1 MITNKNIYSIRKHK
15 LGVASF
21 LLGTL
26 FVVGH
31 ANNAE
36 ASEVS
41 ATTQEHNVETEQTKT
56 EGELTTEVAQ
66 QAVSE
71 SAPIAENMQKTT
83 SVASENAKEVT
94 ASDSTQEVTKTEAKD
109 TATMKDSEIAQPVSE
124 VNKPVTQTAPVQAP
138 TTATEHKSPRQAQEL
153 TAPMDTKVIN
163 VENGTDV
170 TSKVKVETSS
180 ITGHQNNDK
189 TYRQSN
195 TVNPHKAERVTL
207 NYDWSFENGIKAGD
221 YFDFQLSDN
230 VDTNGISTVKKV
242 PNIVD
247 TQNNDTVI
255 AYGEVKDKNRI
266 RYRFT
271 DYVSDKENVVGKL
284 SLNLFINPAKVQ
296 NRGNINVS
304 STLGSIKTEE
314 TFNIE
319 YIDGVKNNEGV
330 TLNGRLDDL
339 SKADQSFTHYTT
351 FKPSQNELTNVS
363 LKGTVTTGAIENG
376 IAGEVKIYEFIGS
389 GELPE
394 SVYANVNDTSH
405 FNDITSNLSNSIK
418 STSTGYEIT
427 FDMKNKK
434 PYVIVYK
441 GHYNKDASDFDFT
454 TNAIG
459 HQNLNRSPYNH
470 YWSYNHYFNLTWKNG
485 VAFYSNNASGE
496 GNDKPV
502 PPTYGFSELVD
513 TTQNTAPATMTFQT
527 TGVLEEIEDSVVLNT
542 LSQSGEDRGENTS
555 PIIETT
561 EDSQPVEFEEETNHG
576 IQDVTLHADAVDF
589 EEETNH
595 GEQDTVH
602 HSDVVEYDEDTTTG
616 MLTGAISDHT
626 TEEDTMEYT
635 TDGLLIEF
643 DDEMNPNVS
652 GQYDDIT
659 TDTIE
664 ESSHIDT
671 FTELE
676 SEFGQHDGIVTFE
689 EDTIV
694 EKPKTEKGNRVPL
707 VIDLSTPKH
716 NHQFNIQPT
725 DPNIDTSAT
734 YRIGDFVWR
743 DEDHNGVQNDG
754 EHGLEGVLVTL
765 KTADGVVLNTTTS
778 DANGHYQF
786 TNVQKGKY
794 IVEFT
799 TPEGYEATSKHTTA
813 NTEKDSDGLIANID
827 VTQDDMSIDA
837 GFFPLENW
845 NPQPKD
851 ETYTIGDFVWRD
863 EDHNGVQNDGEHG
876 LEGVLVTLK
885 TADGVV
891 LNTTTSDANG
901 HYQFTNVQKGKYI
914 VEFTTPE
921 GYEATSKHTTAN
933 TEKDSDGLIAN
944 IDVTQD
950 DMSIDAGFFPLENWN
965 PQPKDETYTIGDFVW
980 RDEDHNGVQNDGEH
994 GLEGVLVTLKTADG
1008 VVLNTTTSDAN
1019 GHYQFTNVQKGKYI
1033 VEFTT
1038 PEGYE
1043 ATSKHT
1049 TANTEK
1055 DSDGLIANIDVTQDD
1070 MSIDAGFFPLE
1081 NWNPQPKDETYTIG
1095 DFVWRDEGHNGVQND
1110 GEHGLEGVLV
1120 TLKTAD
1126 GVVLNTTTSD
1136 ANGHYQF
1143 TNVQKGKYIVE
1154 FTTPEGYEP
1163 TSKHTTANTEKDS
1176 DGLIAN
1182 IDVTQDD
1189 MSIDAGFFPLEN
1201 WNPQPEPKN
1210 PDDKEKPA
1218 PEQPD
1223 VPQPE
1228 PKNPDDKEKPAPEQ
1242 PDVPQPEPKNP
1253 DDREK
1258 PAPEQPDVP
1267 QPEPKNPD
1275 DKEKPAPEQPDA
1287 PQPKPMLPGEKVK
1300 PKPTHPGEAMQ
1311 TTPQDKSTS
1320 QTDEALPQTGES
1332 SSQSSALIF
1341 GGLLSLLGLGL
1352 LRRSSKQNR
1361 SSMK

>member
-41 ATTQEHNVETEQTKT
+41 TTTQEQNAEKEQAKT
-56 EGELTTEVAQ
+56 EGELTTEAAQ
-66 QAVSE
+66 QTAVE
-71 SAPIAENMQKTT
+71 SIPASENMQERTL
-83 SVASENAKEVT
+83 VASENGKEVT
-94 ASDSTQEVTKTEAKD
+94 TTESTQEVTKTETKD
-109 TATMKDSEIAQPVSE
+109 TVTMKATEIVQPVSQID
-124 VNKPVTQTAPVQAP
+124 KSVTQTAAPVAEP
-138 TTATEHKSPRQAQEL
+138 STANKQTSPRQVQEL

-170 TSKVKVETSS
+170 TSKVKVEKSS
-180 ITGHQNNDK
+180 ITGHQNKDK
-189 TYRQSN
+189 TYHQSN

-207 NYDWSFENGIKAGD
+207 NYEWTFDKDIKNDD
-221 YFDFQLSDN
+221 YFEFQLSDN

-255 AYGEVKDKNRI
+255 AFGEINEQNRV

-271 DYVSDKENVVGKL
+271 DYVSKKDNVKGNL
-284 SLNLFINPAKVQ
+284 SLNLFIDPSKVL
-296 NRGNINVS
+296 NNGNTTVS
-304 STLGSIKTEE
+304 SILNGTKTES

-319 YIDGVKNNEGV
+319 YIDGIHNAAGV
-330 TLNGRLDDL
+330 TLNGRLDEL
-339 SKADQSFTHYTT
+339 SKANQTFTHFAT
-351 FKPSQNELTNVS
+351 FKPKHNKLSSVTIKGKVKNGVLQNSN
-363 LKGTVTTGAIENG
+363 N
-376 IAGEVKIYEFIGS
+376 GEVKVYEFIGN
-389 GELPE
+389 GELPQ
-394 SVYANVNDTSH
+394 SVYANVNDTNQ
-405 FNDITSNLSNSIK
+405 FKDITTSMNSKKSNG
-418 STSTGYEIT
+418 TGYEIT
-427 FDMKNKK
+427 FDMMNDK
-434 PYVIVYK
+434 PYVILYK
-441 GHYNKDASDFDFT
+441 GYFDSNSKDFDFT
-454 TNAIG
+454 TNATG
-459 HQNLNRSPYNH
+459 YQNLNQSSYY
-470 YWSYNHYFNLTWKNG
+470 YWPYNHYFNLTWDNG

-542 LSQSGEDRGENTS
+542 LSQSGEDRSENTS

-1043 ATSKHT
+1043 
-1049 TANTEK
+1049 
-1055 DSDGLIANIDVTQDD
+1055 
-1070 MSIDAGFFPLE
+1070 
-1081 NWNPQPKDETYTIG
+1081 
-1095 DFVWRDEGHNGVQND
+1095 
-1110 GEHGLEGVLV
+1110 
-1120 TLKTAD
+1120 
-1126 GVVLNTTTSD
+1126 
-1136 ANGHYQF
+1136 
-1143 TNVQKGKYIVE
+1143 
-1154 FTTPEGYEP
+1154 P

-1228 PKNPDDKEKPAPEQ
+1228 PKNPDDREKPAPEQ

-1275 DKEKPAPEQPDA
+1275 DKEKPAPEQPDV

-1320 QTDEALPQTGES
+1320 QTDEVLPKTGES

>member
-36 ASEVS
+36 ASEVG

-124 VNKPVTQTAPVQAP
+124 VNKPVTQTAAPVAEP
-138 TTATEHKSPRQAQEL
+138 STANKQTSPRQVQEL

-170 TSKVKVETSS
+170 TSKVKVEKSS
-180 ITGHQNNDK
+180 ITGHQNKDK
-189 TYRQSN
+189 TYHQSN

-230 VDTNGISTVKKV
+230 VDTNGISTIKKV
-242 PNIVD
+242 PHIMD
-247 TQNNDTVI
+247 SQNSEQII
-255 AYGEVKDKNRI
+255 AYGEINENNRV
-266 RYRFT
+266 RYRFM
-271 DYVSDKENVVGKL
+271 DYVNQKENLKGKL
-284 SLNLFINPAKVQ
+284 SLNLFIKPDKVQ
-296 NRGNINVS
+296 DEGKITVTS
-304 STLGSIKTEE
+304 QLGKEMTSQEFDIK
-314 TFNIE
+314 
-319 YIDGVKNNEGV
+319 YIDGVKSPSGI
-330 TLNGRLDDL
+330 TLNGRLDEL
-339 SKADQSFTHYTT
+339 SKADQSFTHYAI
-351 FKPSQNELTNVS
+351 FKPKHNNLTNVT
-363 LKGTVTTGAIENG
+363 LRGTVSNNAQQNEKNG
-376 IAGEVKIYEFIGS
+376 QVNVYEYIGQ
-389 GELPE
+389 GELPQ
-394 SVYANVNDTSH
+394 SAYANVKDTNQ
-405 FNDITSNLSNSIK
+405 FRDITNSLRP
-418 STSTGYEIT
+418 TTVNSTGYQIT
-427 FDMKNKK
+427 FDHINKK

-441 GHYNKDASDFDFT
+441 GHYKNEAKDLEFT
-454 TNAIG
+454 TNATDY
-459 HQNLNRSPYNH
+459 HSSNLY
-470 YWSYNHYFNLTWKNG
+470 SYNYWPYYGSFNLTWKNG

-845 NPQPKD
+845 NPQP
-851 ETYTIGDFVWRD
+851 
-863 EDHNGVQNDGEHG
+863 
-876 LEGVLVTLK
+876 
-885 TADGVV
+885 
-891 LNTTTSDANG
+891 
-901 HYQFTNVQKGKYI
+901 
-914 VEFTTPE
+914 
-921 GYEATSKHTTAN
+921 
-933 TEKDSDGLIAN
+933 
-944 IDVTQD
+944 
-950 DMSIDAGFFPLENWN
+950 
-965 PQPKDETYTIGDFVW
+965 
-980 RDEDHNGVQNDGEH
+980 
-994 GLEGVLVTLKTADG
+994 
-1008 VVLNTTTSDAN
+1008 
-1019 GHYQFTNVQKGKYI
+1019 
-1033 VEFTT
+1033 
-1038 PEGYE
+1038 
-1043 ATSKHT
+1043 
-1049 TANTEK
+1049 
-1055 DSDGLIANIDVTQDD
+1055 
-1070 MSIDAGFFPLE
+1070 
-1081 NWNPQPKDETYTIG
+1081 
-1095 DFVWRDEGHNGVQND
+1095 
-1110 GEHGLEGVLV
+1110 
-1120 TLKTAD
+1120 
-1126 GVVLNTTTSD
+1126 
-1136 ANGHYQF
+1136 
-1143 TNVQKGKYIVE
+1143 
-1154 FTTPEGYEP
+1154 
-1163 TSKHTTANTEKDS
+1163 
-1176 DGLIAN
+1176 
-1182 IDVTQDD
+1182 
-1189 MSIDAGFFPLEN
+1189 
-1201 WNPQPEPKN
+1201 
-1210 PDDKEKPA
+1210 
-1218 PEQPD
+1218 
-1223 VPQPE
+1223 E

-1275 DKEKPAPEQPDA
+1275 DREKPAPEQPDVPQPESKNPDDKEKPAPEQPDV

-1320 QTDEALPQTGES
+1320 QTDEVLPKTGES

-1341 GGLLSLLGLGL
+1341 GGLLSLLGLDL

-1361 SSMK
+1361 

>member
-41 ATTQEHNVETEQTKT
+41 TTTQEQNAEKEQTKT
-56 EGELTTEVAQ
+56 EGELTTEAAQ
-66 QAVSE
+66 QTAVE
-71 SAPIAENMQKTT
+71 SIPASENMQERTL
-83 SVASENAKEVT
+83 VASENGKEVT
-94 ASDSTQEVTKTEAKD
+94 TTESTQEVTKTETKD
-109 TATMKDSEIAQPVSE
+109 IVTMKDSEIAQPVSE

-180 ITGHQNNDK
+180 ITSHQNNDK

-230 VDTNGISTVKKV
+230 VDTNGISTIKKV
-242 PNIVD
+242 PHIMD
-247 TQNNDTVI
+247 SQNSEQII
-255 AYGEVKDKNRI
+255 AYGEINENNRV
-266 RYRFT
+266 RYRFM
-271 DYVSDKENVVGKL
+271 DYVNQKENLKGKL
-284 SLNLFINPAKVQ
+284 SLNLFIKPDKVQ
-296 NRGNINVS
+296 DEGKITVTS
-304 STLGSIKTEE
+304 QLGKEMTSQEFDIK
-314 TFNIE
+314 
-319 YIDGVKNNEGV
+319 YIDGVKSPSGI
-330 TLNGRLDDL
+330 TLNGRLDEL
-339 SKADQSFTHYTT
+339 SKADQSFTHYSI
-351 FKPSQNELTNVS
+351 FKPKHNNLTNVT
-363 LKGTVTTGAIENG
+363 LRGTVSNNAQQNEKNG
-376 IAGEVKIYEFIGS
+376 QVNVYEYIGQ
-389 GELPE
+389 GELPQ
-394 SVYANVNDTSH
+394 SAYANVNDTKQ
-405 FNDITSNLSNSIK
+405 FNDITKSMKSIK
-418 STSTGYEIT
+418 NNSNGYEIT
-427 FDMKNKK
+427 FDMNKDNH
-434 PYVIVYK
+434 PYIIVYQ
-441 GHYNKDASDFDFT
+441 GHFNNNAKDFDFS
-454 TNAIG
+454 TNATG
-459 HQNLNRSPYNH
+459 YQNLNQSEYSYYWPYN
-470 YWSYNHYFNLTWKNG
+470 YSFNLTWDNG

-502 PPTYGFSELVD
+502 PPTYGYSPTVNTIQD
-513 TTQNTAPATMTFQT
+513 THADYPVMTFQQPGT
-527 TGVLEEIEDSVVLNT
+527 LEETEDSMPITT
-542 LSQSGEDRGENTS
+542 LTESGEDRGENTS

-626 TEEDTMEYT
+626 TEEGTMEYT

-734 YRIGDFVWR
+734 YRIGNFVWR

-845 NPQPKD
+845 NPQPEPKNPD
-851 ETYTIGDFVWRD
+851 DRE
-863 EDHNGVQNDGEHG
+863 
-876 LEGVLVTLK
+876 K
-885 TADGVV
+885 PA
-891 LNTTTSDANG
+891 
-901 HYQFTNVQKGKYI
+901 
-914 VEFTTPE
+914 PE
-921 GYEATSKHTTAN
+921 QP
-933 TEKDSDGLIAN
+933 
-944 IDVTQD
+944 DV
-950 DMSIDAGFFPLENWN
+950 
-965 PQPKDETYTIGDFVW
+965 
-980 RDEDHNGVQNDGEH
+980 
-994 GLEGVLVTLKTADG
+994 
-1008 VVLNTTTSDAN
+1008 
-1019 GHYQFTNVQKGKYI
+1019 
-1033 VEFTT
+1033 
-1038 PEGYE
+1038 
-1043 ATSKHT
+1043 
-1049 TANTEK
+1049 
-1055 DSDGLIANIDVTQDD
+1055 
-1070 MSIDAGFFPLE
+1070 
-1081 NWNPQPKDETYTIG
+1081 
-1095 DFVWRDEGHNGVQND
+1095 
-1110 GEHGLEGVLV
+1110 
-1120 TLKTAD
+1120 
-1126 GVVLNTTTSD
+1126 
-1136 ANGHYQF
+1136 
-1143 TNVQKGKYIVE
+1143 
-1154 FTTPEGYEP
+1154 
-1163 TSKHTTANTEKDS
+1163 
-1176 DGLIAN
+1176 
-1182 IDVTQDD
+1182 
-1189 MSIDAGFFPLEN
+1189 
-1201 WNPQPEPKN
+1201 PQPEPKN
-1210 PDDKEKPA
+1210 PDDREKPAPEQPDVPQPEPKNPDDREKPA

-1228 PKNPDDKEKPAPEQ
+1228 PKNPDDK
-1242 PDVPQPEPKNP
+1242 
-1253 DDREK
+1253 EK

-1320 QTDEALPQTGES
+1320 QTDEALPKTGES

>member
-41 ATTQEHNVETEQTKT
+41 TTTQEQNAEKEQAKT
-56 EGELTTEVAQ
+56 EGELTTEAAQ
-66 QAVSE
+66 QTAVE
-71 SAPIAENMQKTT
+71 SIPASENMQKTT
-83 SVASENAKEVT
+83 SVASENAKAIT
-94 ASDSTQEVTKTEAKD
+94 APDSTQEVTKTEAKD
-109 TATMKDSEIAQPVSE
+109 TATMKATEIVQPVSQID
-124 VNKPVTQTAPVQAP
+124 KSVTQTAAPVAEP
-138 TTATEHKSPRQAQEL
+138 STANKQTSPRQVQEL

-170 TSKVKVETSS
+170 TSKVKVEKSS
-180 ITGHQNNDK
+180 ITGHQNNDR
-189 TYRQSN
+189 TYRQPD

-207 NYDWSFENGIKAGD
+207 NYDWSFDKDIKNDD
-221 YFDFQLSDN
+221 YFEFQLSDN

-255 AYGEVKDKNRI
+255 AFGEINEQNRV

-271 DYVSDKENVVGKL
+271 DYVNQKENLKGKL
-284 SLNLFINPAKVQ
+284 ALNLFIKPDKVQ
-296 NRGNINVS
+296 TAGNITVS
-304 STLGSIKTEE
+304 SKLGNQVTSQN
-314 TFNIE
+314 FNIQ
-319 YIDGVKNNEGV
+319 YIDGVKNRAGV
-330 TLNGRLDDL
+330 TLNGRIDTL
-339 SKADQSFTHYTT
+339 SKTDQTFTHFAT
-351 FKPSQNELTNVS
+351 FKPNNNALTSVTITGKVKNGALQNEKNGQVNV
-363 LKGTVTTGAIENG
+363 
-376 IAGEVKIYEFIGS
+376 YEYIGQ
-389 GELPE
+389 GELPQ
-394 SVYANVNDTSH
+394 SAYANVNDTKQ
-405 FNDITSNLSNSIK
+405 FNDITKSMKSIK
-418 STSTGYEIT
+418 NNSNGYEIT
-427 FDMKNKK
+427 FDMNKDNH
-434 PYVIVYK
+434 PYIIVYQ
-441 GHYNKDASDFDFT
+441 GHFNNNAKDFDFS
-454 TNAIG
+454 TNATG
-459 HQNLNRSPYNH
+459 YQNLNQSEYSYYWPYN
-470 YWSYNHYFNLTWKNG
+470 YSFNLTWDNG

-502 PPTYGFSELVD
+502 PPTYGYSPTVNTIQD
-513 TTQNTAPATMTFQT
+513 THADYPVMTFQQPGT
-527 TGVLEEIEDSVVLNT
+527 LEETEDSMPITT
-542 LSQSGEDRGENTS
+542 LTESGEDRGENTS

-845 NPQPKD
+845 NPQPEPKNPD
-851 ETYTIGDFVWRD
+851 DRE
-863 EDHNGVQNDGEHG
+863 
-876 LEGVLVTLK
+876 K
-885 TADGVV
+885 PA
-891 LNTTTSDANG
+891 
-901 HYQFTNVQKGKYI
+901 
-914 VEFTTPE
+914 PE
-921 GYEATSKHTTAN
+921 QP
-933 TEKDSDGLIAN
+933 
-944 IDVTQD
+944 DV
-950 DMSIDAGFFPLENWN
+950 
-965 PQPKDETYTIGDFVW
+965 
-980 RDEDHNGVQNDGEH
+980 
-994 GLEGVLVTLKTADG
+994 
-1008 VVLNTTTSDAN
+1008 
-1019 GHYQFTNVQKGKYI
+1019 
-1033 VEFTT
+1033 
-1038 PEGYE
+1038 
-1043 ATSKHT
+1043 
-1049 TANTEK
+1049 
-1055 DSDGLIANIDVTQDD
+1055 
-1070 MSIDAGFFPLE
+1070 
-1081 NWNPQPKDETYTIG
+1081 
-1095 DFVWRDEGHNGVQND
+1095 
-1110 GEHGLEGVLV
+1110 
-1120 TLKTAD
+1120 
-1126 GVVLNTTTSD
+1126 
-1136 ANGHYQF
+1136 
-1143 TNVQKGKYIVE
+1143 
-1154 FTTPEGYEP
+1154 
-1163 TSKHTTANTEKDS
+1163 
-1176 DGLIAN
+1176 
-1182 IDVTQDD
+1182 
-1189 MSIDAGFFPLEN
+1189 
-1201 WNPQPEPKN
+1201 PQPEPKN

-1275 DKEKPAPEQPDA
+1275 DKEKPAPEQPDV

-1320 QTDEALPQTGES
+1320 QTDEVLPKTGES

>member
-41 ATTQEHNVETEQTKT
+41 TTTQEQNAEKEQTKT
-56 EGELTTEVAQ
+56 EGELTTEAAQ
-66 QAVSE
+66 QTAVE
-71 SAPIAENMQKTT
+71 SIPASENMQERTL
-83 SVASENAKEVT
+83 VASENGKEVT
-94 ASDSTQEVTKTEAKD
+94 TTESTQEVTKTETKD
-109 TATMKDSEIAQPVSE
+109 IVTMKDSEIAQPVSHLD
-124 VNKPVTQTAPVQAP
+124 KPVTQTAPVQTP
-138 TTATEHKSPRQAQEL
+138 TTANKQTSPRQAQED
-153 TAPMDTKVIN
+153 TAPMGMKEVN

-170 TSKVKVETSS
+170 TSKVKVENSS
-180 ITGHQNNDK
+180 ITGHQNNDR
-189 TYRQSN
+189 TYRQPD

-207 NYDWSFENGIKAGD
+207 NYDWSFDKDIKNDD
-221 YFDFQLSDN
+221 YFEFQLSDN

-255 AYGEVKDKNRI
+255 AFGEINEQNRV

-271 DYVSDKENVVGKL
+271 DYVNQKENLKGKL
-284 SLNLFINPAKVQ
+284 ALNLFIKPDKVQ
-296 NRGNINVS
+296 TAGNITVS
-304 STLGSIKTEE
+304 SKLGNQVTSQN
-314 TFNIE
+314 FNIQ
-319 YIDGVKNNEGV
+319 YIDGVKNRAGV
-330 TLNGRLDDL
+330 TLNGRIDTL
-339 SKADQSFTHYTT
+339 SKTDQTFTHFAT
-351 FKPSQNELTNVS
+351 FKPNNNALTSVTITGKVKNGALQNG
-363 LKGTVTTGAIENG
+363 K
-376 IAGEVKIYEFIGS
+376 AGEVKVYEFIGS
-389 GELPE
+389 GELPQ
-394 SVYANVNDTSH
+394 SVYANVNDTKQ
-405 FNDITSNLSNSIK
+405 FNDITNSMKSIK
-418 STSTGYEIT
+418 NYSNGYEIT
-427 FDMKNKK
+427 FDMNKDNH
-434 PYVIVYK
+434 PYIIVYQ
-441 GHYNKDASDFDFT
+441 GHFNNNAKDFDFS
-454 TNAIG
+454 TNATG
-459 HQNLNRSPYNH
+459 YQNLNQSEYSYYWPYN
-470 YWSYNHYFNLTWKNG
+470 YSFNLTWDNG

-502 PPTYGFSELVD
+502 PPTYGYSPTVNTIQD
-513 TTQNTAPATMTFQT
+513 THADYPVMTFQQPGT
-527 TGVLEEIEDSVVLNT
+527 LEETEDSMPITT
-542 LSQSGEDRGENTS
+542 LTESGEDRSENTS

-921 GYEATSKHTTAN
+921 GYE
-933 TEKDSDGLIAN
+933 
-944 IDVTQD
+944 
-950 DMSIDAGFFPLENWN
+950 
-965 PQPKDETYTIGDFVW
+965 
-980 RDEDHNGVQNDGEH
+980 
-994 GLEGVLVTLKTADG
+994 
-1008 VVLNTTTSDAN
+1008 
-1019 GHYQFTNVQKGKYI
+1019 
-1033 VEFTT
+1033 
-1038 PEGYE
+1038 
-1043 ATSKHT
+1043 
-1049 TANTEK
+1049 
-1055 DSDGLIANIDVTQDD
+1055 
-1070 MSIDAGFFPLE
+1070 
-1081 NWNPQPKDETYTIG
+1081 
-1095 DFVWRDEGHNGVQND
+1095 
-1110 GEHGLEGVLV
+1110 
-1120 TLKTAD
+1120 
-1126 GVVLNTTTSD
+1126 
-1136 ANGHYQF
+1136 
-1143 TNVQKGKYIVE
+1143 
-1154 FTTPEGYEP
+1154 P

-1218 PEQPD
+1218 PDQPD

-1228 PKNPDDKEKPAPEQ
+1228 PKNPDDREKPAPEQ

-1275 DKEKPAPEQPDA
+1275 DKEKPAPEQPDV

-1320 QTDEALPQTGES
+1320 QTDEVLPKTGES

>member
-41 ATTQEHNVETEQTKT
+41 TTTQEQNAEKEQAKT
-56 EGELTTEVAQ
+56 EGELTTEAAQ
-66 QAVSE
+66 QTAVE
-71 SAPIAENMQKTT
+71 SIPASENMQERTL
-83 SVASENAKEVT
+83 VASENGKEVT
-94 ASDSTQEVTKTEAKD
+94 TTESTQEVTKTETKD
-109 TATMKDSEIAQPVSE
+109 TVTMKATEIVQPVSQID
-124 VNKPVTQTAPVQAP
+124 KSVTQTAAPVAEP
-138 TTATEHKSPRQAQEL
+138 STANKQTSPRQVQEL

-170 TSKVKVETSS
+170 TSKVKVEKSS
-180 ITGHQNNDK
+180 ITGHQNKDK
-189 TYRQSN
+189 TYHQSN

-207 NYDWSFENGIKAGD
+207 NYDWSFENGIRAGD

-230 VDTNGISTVKKV
+230 VDTNGISTTKKV
-242 PNIVD
+242 PNILDVQD
-247 TQNNDTVI
+247 SDKVI

-389 GELPE
+389 GKLPE

-734 YRIGDFVWR
+734 YRIGNFVWR

-845 NPQPKD
+845 NAQPKD

-965 PQPKDETYTIGDFVW
+965 PQP
-980 RDEDHNGVQNDGEH
+980 
-994 GLEGVLVTLKTADG
+994 
-1008 VVLNTTTSDAN
+1008 
-1019 GHYQFTNVQKGKYI
+1019 
-1033 VEFTT
+1033 
-1038 PEGYE
+1038 
-1043 ATSKHT
+1043 
-1049 TANTEK
+1049 
-1055 DSDGLIANIDVTQDD
+1055 
-1070 MSIDAGFFPLE
+1070 
-1081 NWNPQPKDETYTIG
+1081 
-1095 DFVWRDEGHNGVQND
+1095 
-1110 GEHGLEGVLV
+1110 
-1120 TLKTAD
+1120 
-1126 GVVLNTTTSD
+1126 
-1136 ANGHYQF
+1136 
-1143 TNVQKGKYIVE
+1143 
-1154 FTTPEGYEP
+1154 
-1163 TSKHTTANTEKDS
+1163 
-1176 DGLIAN
+1176 
-1182 IDVTQDD
+1182 
-1189 MSIDAGFFPLEN
+1189 
-1201 WNPQPEPKN
+1201 EPKN

-1275 DKEKPAPEQPDA
+1275 DREKPAPEQPDVPQPEPKNPDDKEKPAPEQPDA
-1287 PQPKPMLPGEKVK
+1287 PQPEPMLPGEKVK

-1311 TTPQDKSTS
+1311 TTPQDKSTP
-1320 QTDEALPQTGES
+1320 QTDEALPKTGES

>member
-41 ATTQEHNVETEQTKT
+41 TTTQKQNVEKEQAKT

-71 SAPIAENMQKTT
+71 SAPIVENMQETT

-124 VNKPVTQTAPVQAP
+124 VNKPVTQTAPVQTP
-138 TTATEHKSPRQAQEL
+138 TTATEHKSPRQVQEV
-153 TAPMDTKVIN
+153 TSPVDTKVIN

-170 TSKVKVETSS
+170 TSKVKVENSS

-189 TYRQSN
+189 TYHQSN

-207 NYDWSFENGIKAGD
+207 NYEWTFDKDIKNDD
-221 YFDFQLSDN
+221 YFEFQLSDN

-255 AYGEVKDKNRI
+255 AFGEINEQNRV

-271 DYVSDKENVVGKL
+271 DYVSKKDNVKGKL
-284 SLNLFINPAKVQ
+284 ALNLFIKPDKVQ
-296 NRGNINVS
+296 TAGNITVS
-304 STLGSIKTEE
+304 SKLGNQVTSQN
-314 TFNIE
+314 FNIQ
-319 YIDGVKNNEGV
+319 YIDGVKNRAGV
-330 TLNGRLDDL
+330 TLNGRIDTL
-339 SKADQSFTHYTT
+339 SKTDQTFTHFAT
-351 FKPSQNELTNVS
+351 FKPNNNALTSVTITGKVKNGALQNG
-363 LKGTVTTGAIENG
+363 K
-376 IAGEVKIYEFIGS
+376 AGEVKVYEFIGS
-389 GELPE
+389 GELPQ
-394 SVYANVNDTSH
+394 SVYANVNDTKQ
-405 FNDITSNLSNSIK
+405 FNDITNSMKSIK
-418 STSTGYEIT
+418 NNSNGYEIT
-427 FDMKNKK
+427 FDMKNQK

-459 HQNLNRSPYNH
+459 HQNLNSSPYNY

-485 VAFYSNNASGE
+485 VAFYSNKANGE

-502 PPTYGFSELVD
+502 PPTYGYSPTVNTIQD
-513 TTQNTAPATMTFQT
+513 THADYPVMTFQQPGT
-527 TGVLEEIEDSVVLNT
+527 LEETEDSMPITT
-542 LSQSGEDRGENTS
+542 LTESGEDRGENTS

-845 NPQPKD
+845 NAQPKD

-1081 NWNPQPKDETYTIG
+1081 NWNPQP
-1095 DFVWRDEGHNGVQND
+1095 
-1110 GEHGLEGVLV
+1110 
-1120 TLKTAD
+1120 
-1126 GVVLNTTTSD
+1126 
-1136 ANGHYQF
+1136 
-1143 TNVQKGKYIVE
+1143 
-1154 FTTPEGYEP
+1154 
-1163 TSKHTTANTEKDS
+1163 
-1176 DGLIAN
+1176 
-1182 IDVTQDD
+1182 
-1189 MSIDAGFFPLEN
+1189 
-1201 WNPQPEPKN
+1201 EPKN
-1210 PDDKEKPA
+1210 PDDR
-1218 PEQPD
+1218 
-1223 VPQPE
+1223 
-1228 PKNPDDKEKPAPEQ
+1228 EKPAPEQ

-1275 DKEKPAPEQPDA
+1275 DKEKPAPEQPDVPQPEPKNPDDKEKPA
-1287 PQPKPMLPGEKVK
+1287 PEQPDVPQPKPMLPGEKVK

>member
-41 ATTQEHNVETEQTKT
+41 TTTQEQNVEKEQSKT

-66 QAVSE
+66 QTVSE
-71 SAPIAENMQKTT
+71 SAPIAETMQETT
-83 SVASENAKEVT
+83 SVASENAKAVT
-94 ASDSTQEVTKTEAKD
+94 TIESTQEVTKTEAKD
-109 TATMKDSEIAQPVSE
+109 IVTMKDSNIAQPVSH
-124 VNKPVTQTAPVQAP
+124 VDKPVTQTAAPVAEPSTANKQTSLPQALEV
-138 TTATEHKSPRQAQEL
+138 TE
-153 TAPMDTKVIN
+153 PMGMKEVN

-170 TSKVKVETSS
+170 TSKVEVKESS
-180 ITGHQNNDK
+180 IKANQNKNSGTHRK
-189 TYRQSN
+189 SN

-207 NYDWSFENGIKAGD
+207 NYDWSFENSIKEGD

-230 VDTNGISTVKKV
+230 VDTNGISTTKKV
-242 PNIVD
+242 PNILD
-247 TQNNDTVI
+247 AQDNDKVI
-255 AYGEVKDKNRI
+255 AYGEIKDKNRI

-427 FDMKNKK
+427 FDMKNQK

-459 HQNLNRSPYNH
+459 HQNLNSSPYNY

-485 VAFYSNNASGE
+485 VAFYSNKANGE

-502 PPTYGFSELVD
+502 SPTYGYSPTVNTIQD
-513 TTQNTAPATMTFQT
+513 TYADYPVMTFQQP
-527 TGVLEEIEDSVVLNT
+527 GALEETEDSMPITT
-542 LSQSGEDRGENTS
+542 LTESGEDRGENTS
-555 PIIETT
+555 PIIETI
-561 EDSQPVEFEEETNHG
+561 EDSQSVEFEEETNHG

-676 SEFGQHDGIVTFE
+676 SEFGQHEGIVTFE

-845 NPQPKD
+845 NPQP
-851 ETYTIGDFVWRD
+851 
-863 EDHNGVQNDGEHG
+863 
-876 LEGVLVTLK
+876 
-885 TADGVV
+885 
-891 LNTTTSDANG
+891 
-901 HYQFTNVQKGKYI
+901 
-914 VEFTTPE
+914 
-921 GYEATSKHTTAN
+921 
-933 TEKDSDGLIAN
+933 
-944 IDVTQD
+944 
-950 DMSIDAGFFPLENWN
+950 
-965 PQPKDETYTIGDFVW
+965 
-980 RDEDHNGVQNDGEH
+980 
-994 GLEGVLVTLKTADG
+994 
-1008 VVLNTTTSDAN
+1008 
-1019 GHYQFTNVQKGKYI
+1019 
-1033 VEFTT
+1033 
-1038 PEGYE
+1038 
-1043 ATSKHT
+1043 
-1049 TANTEK
+1049 
-1055 DSDGLIANIDVTQDD
+1055 
-1070 MSIDAGFFPLE
+1070 
-1081 NWNPQPKDETYTIG
+1081 
-1095 DFVWRDEGHNGVQND
+1095 
-1110 GEHGLEGVLV
+1110 
-1120 TLKTAD
+1120 
-1126 GVVLNTTTSD
+1126 
-1136 ANGHYQF
+1136 
-1143 TNVQKGKYIVE
+1143 
-1154 FTTPEGYEP
+1154 
-1163 TSKHTTANTEKDS
+1163 
-1176 DGLIAN
+1176 
-1182 IDVTQDD
+1182 
-1189 MSIDAGFFPLEN
+1189 
-1201 WNPQPEPKN
+1201 
-1210 PDDKEKPA
+1210 
-1218 PEQPD
+1218 
-1223 VPQPE
+1223 E

-1267 QPEPKNPD
+1267 QP
-1275 DKEKPAPEQPDA
+1275 
-1287 PQPKPMLPGEKVK
+1287 KPMLPGEKVK

-1320 QTDEALPQTGES
+1320 QTDEALPKTGES

>member
-41 ATTQEHNVETEQTKT
+41 TTTQEQNAEKEQTKT
-56 EGELTTEVAQ
+56 EGELTTEAAQ
-66 QAVSE
+66 QTAVE
-71 SAPIAENMQKTT
+71 SIPASENMQERTL
-83 SVASENAKEVT
+83 VASENGKEVT
-94 ASDSTQEVTKTEAKD
+94 TTESTQEVTKTETKD
-109 TATMKDSEIAQPVSE
+109 TVTMKATEIVQPVSQID
-124 VNKPVTQTAPVQAP
+124 KSVTQTAAPVAEP
-138 TTATEHKSPRQAQEL
+138 STANKQTSPRQVQEL

-170 TSKVKVETSS
+170 TSKVKVEKSS
-180 ITGHQNNDK
+180 ITGHQNKDK
-189 TYRQSN
+189 TYHQSN

-230 VDTNGISTVKKV
+230 VDTNGISTIKKV
-242 PNIVD
+242 PHIMD
-247 TQNNDTVI
+247 SQNSEQII
-255 AYGEVKDKNRI
+255 AYGEINENNRV
-266 RYRFT
+266 RYRFM
-271 DYVSDKENVVGKL
+271 DYVNQKENLKGKL
-284 SLNLFINPAKVQ
+284 SLNLFIKPDKVQ
-296 NRGNINVS
+296 DEGKITVTS
-304 STLGSIKTEE
+304 QLGKEMTSQEFDIK
-314 TFNIE
+314 
-319 YIDGVKNNEGV
+319 YIDGVKSPSGI
-330 TLNGRLDDL
+330 TLNGRLDEL
-339 SKADQSFTHYTT
+339 SKADQSFTHYAT
-351 FKPSQNELTNVS
+351 FNPNNNKLTSVS
-363 LKGTVTTGAIENG
+363 IVGTVING
-376 IAGEVKIYEFIGS
+376 SRQNGNPGEVKVYEFIGS
-389 GELPE
+389 GNLPQ
-394 SVYANVNDTSH
+394 SVYANINDTQQ
-405 FNDITSNLSNSIK
+405 FNDITSKVSISNNKIV
-418 STSTGYEIT
+418 GYQIN
-427 FDMKNKK
+427 FDMEGKHS
-434 PYVIVYK
+434 YVIVYK
-441 GHYNKDASDFDFT
+441 GHYDSNAKDFSFR
-454 TNAIG
+454 TNATGYQNINQPTG
-459 HQNLNRSPYNH
+459 HLYFGYGNS
-470 YWSYNHYFNLTWKNG
+470 FNLTWDNG

-502 PPTYGFSELVD
+502 SPTYGYSPSVNTIQD
-513 TTQNTAPATMTFQT
+513 THADYPVMTFQQPGT
-527 TGVLEEIEDSVVLNT
+527 LEETEDSMPITT
-542 LSQSGEDRGENTS
+542 LTESGEDRGENTS

-626 TEEDTMEYT
+626 TKEDTMEYT
-635 TDGLLIEF
+635 TDSLLIEF

-734 YRIGDFVWR
+734 YRIGNFVWR

-965 PQPKDETYTIGDFVW
+965 PQP
-980 RDEDHNGVQNDGEH
+980 
-994 GLEGVLVTLKTADG
+994 
-1008 VVLNTTTSDAN
+1008 
-1019 GHYQFTNVQKGKYI
+1019 
-1033 VEFTT
+1033 
-1038 PEGYE
+1038 
-1043 ATSKHT
+1043 
-1049 TANTEK
+1049 
-1055 DSDGLIANIDVTQDD
+1055 
-1070 MSIDAGFFPLE
+1070 
-1081 NWNPQPKDETYTIG
+1081 
-1095 DFVWRDEGHNGVQND
+1095 
-1110 GEHGLEGVLV
+1110 
-1120 TLKTAD
+1120 
-1126 GVVLNTTTSD
+1126 
-1136 ANGHYQF
+1136 
-1143 TNVQKGKYIVE
+1143 
-1154 FTTPEGYEP
+1154 
-1163 TSKHTTANTEKDS
+1163 
-1176 DGLIAN
+1176 
-1182 IDVTQDD
+1182 
-1189 MSIDAGFFPLEN
+1189 
-1201 WNPQPEPKN
+1201 
-1210 PDDKEKPA
+1210 
-1218 PEQPD
+1218 
-1223 VPQPE
+1223 E

>member
-41 ATTQEHNVETEQTKT
+41 TTTQEQNAEKEQAKT
-56 EGELTTEVAQ
+56 EGELTTEAAQ
-66 QAVSE
+66 QTAVE
-71 SAPIAENMQKTT
+71 SIPASENMQERTL
-83 SVASENAKEVT
+83 VASENGKEVT
-94 ASDSTQEVTKTEAKD
+94 TTESTQEVTKTETKD
-109 TATMKDSEIAQPVSE
+109 TVTMKATEIVQPVSQID
-124 VNKPVTQTAPVQAP
+124 KSVTQTAAPVAEP
-138 TTATEHKSPRQAQEL
+138 STANKQTSPRQVQEL

-170 TSKVKVETSS
+170 TSKVKVEKSS
-180 ITGHQNNDK
+180 ITGHQNKDK
-189 TYRQSN
+189 TYHQSN

-207 NYDWSFENGIKAGD
+207 NYEWTFDKDIKNDD
-221 YFDFQLSDN
+221 YFEFQLSDN

-255 AYGEVKDKNRI
+255 AFGEINEQNRV

-271 DYVSDKENVVGKL
+271 DYVSKKDNVKGKL
-284 SLNLFINPAKVQ
+284 ALNLFIKPDKVQ
-296 NRGNINVS
+296 TAGNITVS
-304 STLGSIKTEE
+304 SKLGNQVTSQN
-314 TFNIE
+314 FNIQ
-319 YIDGVKNNEGV
+319 YIDGVKNRAGV
-330 TLNGRLDDL
+330 TLNGRIDTL
-339 SKADQSFTHYTT
+339 SKTDQTFTHFAT
-351 FKPSQNELTNVS
+351 FKPNNNALTSVTITGKVKNGALQNG
-363 LKGTVTTGAIENG
+363 K
-376 IAGEVKIYEFIGS
+376 AGEVKVYEFIGS
-389 GELPE
+389 GELPQ
-394 SVYANVNDTSH
+394 SVYANVNDTKQ
-405 FNDITSNLSNSIK
+405 FNDITNSMKSIK
-418 STSTGYEIT
+418 NNSNGYEIT
-427 FDMKNKK
+427 FDMKNQK

-459 HQNLNRSPYNH
+459 HQNLNRSPYNY

-485 VAFYSNNASGE
+485 VAFYSNKANGE

-502 PPTYGFSELVD
+502 PPTYGYSPTVNTIQD
-513 TTQNTAPATMTFQT
+513 THADYPVMTFQQPGT
-527 TGVLEEIEDSVVLNT
+527 LEETEDSMPITT
-542 LSQSGEDRGENTS
+542 LTESGEDRGENTS

-734 YRIGDFVWR
+734 YRIGNFVWR

-1081 NWNPQPKDETYTIG
+1081 NWNPQP
-1095 DFVWRDEGHNGVQND
+1095 
-1110 GEHGLEGVLV
+1110 
-1120 TLKTAD
+1120 
-1126 GVVLNTTTSD
+1126 
-1136 ANGHYQF
+1136 
-1143 TNVQKGKYIVE
+1143 
-1154 FTTPEGYEP
+1154 
-1163 TSKHTTANTEKDS
+1163 
-1176 DGLIAN
+1176 
-1182 IDVTQDD
+1182 
-1189 MSIDAGFFPLEN
+1189 
-1201 WNPQPEPKN
+1201 
-1210 PDDKEKPA
+1210 
-1218 PEQPD
+1218 
-1223 VPQPE
+1223 E

>member
-41 ATTQEHNVETEQTKT
+41 ATTQEQNAEKEQAKT
-56 EGELTTEVAQ
+56 EGELTTEAAQ
-66 QAVSE
+66 QTAVE
-71 SAPIAENMQKTT
+71 SIPASENMQERTL
-83 SVASENAKEVT
+83 VASENGKEVT
-94 ASDSTQEVTKTEAKD
+94 TTESTQEVTKTETKD
-109 TATMKDSEIAQPVSE
+109 TVTMKATEIVQPVSQID
-124 VNKPVTQTAPVQAP
+124 KSVTQTAAPVAEP
-138 TTATEHKSPRQAQEL
+138 STANKQTSPRQVQEL

-170 TSKVKVETSS
+170 TSKVKVEKSS
-180 ITGHQNNDK
+180 ITGHQNKDK
-189 TYRQSN
+189 TYHQSN

-207 NYDWSFENGIKAGD
+207 NYEWTFDKDIKNDD
-221 YFDFQLSDN
+221 YFEFQLSDN

-255 AYGEVKDKNRI
+255 AFGEINEQNRV

-271 DYVSDKENVVGKL
+271 DYVSKKDNVKGKL
-284 SLNLFINPAKVQ
+284 ALNLFIKPDKVQ
-296 NRGNINVS
+296 TAGNITVS
-304 STLGSIKTEE
+304 SKLGNQVTSQN
-314 TFNIE
+314 FNIQ
-319 YIDGVKNNEGV
+319 YIDGVKNRAGV
-330 TLNGRLDDL
+330 TLNGRIDTL
-339 SKADQSFTHYTT
+339 SKTDQTFTHFAT
-351 FKPSQNELTNVS
+351 FKPNNNALTSVTITGKVKNGALQNG
-363 LKGTVTTGAIENG
+363 K
-376 IAGEVKIYEFIGS
+376 AGEVKVYEFIGS
-389 GELPE
+389 GELPQ
-394 SVYANVNDTSH
+394 SVYANVNDTKQ
-405 FNDITSNLSNSIK
+405 FNDITKSMKSIK
-418 STSTGYEIT
+418 NNSNGYEIT
-427 FDMKNKK
+427 FDMNKDNH
-434 PYVIVYK
+434 PYIIVYQ
-441 GHYNKDASDFDFT
+441 GHFNNNAKDFDFS
-454 TNAIG
+454 TNATG
-459 HQNLNRSPYNH
+459 YQNLNQSEYSYYWPYN
-470 YWSYNHYFNLTWKNG
+470 YSFNLTWDNG

-502 PPTYGFSELVD
+502 PPTYGYSPTVNTIQD
-513 TTQNTAPATMTFQT
+513 THADYPVMTFQQPGT
-527 TGVLEEIEDSVVLNT
+527 LEETEDSMPITT
-542 LSQSGEDRGENTS
+542 LTESGEDRSENTS

-845 NPQPKD
+845 NAQ
-851 ETYTIGDFVWRD
+851 
-863 EDHNGVQNDGEHG
+863 
-876 LEGVLVTLK
+876 
-885 TADGVV
+885 
-891 LNTTTSDANG
+891 
-901 HYQFTNVQKGKYI
+901 
-914 VEFTTPE
+914 
-921 GYEATSKHTTAN
+921 
-933 TEKDSDGLIAN
+933 
-944 IDVTQD
+944 
-950 DMSIDAGFFPLENWN
+950 
-965 PQPKDETYTIGDFVW
+965 
-980 RDEDHNGVQNDGEH
+980 
-994 GLEGVLVTLKTADG
+994 
-1008 VVLNTTTSDAN
+1008 
-1019 GHYQFTNVQKGKYI
+1019 
-1033 VEFTT
+1033 
-1038 PEGYE
+1038 
-1043 ATSKHT
+1043 
-1049 TANTEK
+1049 
-1055 DSDGLIANIDVTQDD
+1055 
-1070 MSIDAGFFPLE
+1070 
-1081 NWNPQPKDETYTIG
+1081 
-1095 DFVWRDEGHNGVQND
+1095 
-1110 GEHGLEGVLV
+1110 
-1120 TLKTAD
+1120 
-1126 GVVLNTTTSD
+1126 
-1136 ANGHYQF
+1136 
-1143 TNVQKGKYIVE
+1143 
-1154 FTTPEGYEP
+1154 
-1163 TSKHTTANTEKDS
+1163 
-1176 DGLIAN
+1176 
-1182 IDVTQDD
+1182 
-1189 MSIDAGFFPLEN
+1189 
-1201 WNPQPEPKN
+1201 
-1210 PDDKEKPA
+1210 
-1218 PEQPD
+1218 
-1223 VPQPE
+1223 
-1228 PKNPDDKEKPAPEQ
+1228 
-1242 PDVPQPEPKNP
+1242 
-1253 DDREK
+1253 
-1258 PAPEQPDVP
+1258 
-1267 QPEPKNPD
+1267 
-1275 DKEKPAPEQPDA
+1275 
-1287 PQPKPMLPGEKVK
+1287 
-1300 PKPTHPGEAMQ
+1300 
-1311 TTPQDKSTS
+1311 
-1320 QTDEALPQTGES
+1320 
-1332 SSQSSALIF
+1332 
-1341 GGLLSLLGLGL
+1341 
-1352 LRRSSKQNR
+1352 
-1361 SSMK
+1361 

>member
-41 ATTQEHNVETEQTKT
+41 TTTQEQNAEKEQAKT
-56 EGELTTEVAQ
+56 EGELTTEAAQ
-66 QAVSE
+66 QTAVE
-71 SAPIAENMQKTT
+71 SIPASENMQERTL
-83 SVASENAKEVT
+83 VASENGKEVT
-94 ASDSTQEVTKTEAKD
+94 TTESTQEVTKTETKD
-109 TATMKDSEIAQPVSE
+109 TVTMKATEIVQPVSQID
-124 VNKPVTQTAPVQAP
+124 KSVTQTAAPVAEP
-138 TTATEHKSPRQAQEL
+138 STANKQTSPRQVQEL

-170 TSKVKVETSS
+170 TSKVKVEKSS
-180 ITGHQNNDK
+180 ITGHQNKDK
-189 TYRQSN
+189 TYHQSN

-207 NYDWSFENGIKAGD
+207 NYEWTFDKDIKNDD
-221 YFDFQLSDN
+221 YFEFQLSDN

-255 AYGEVKDKNRI
+255 AFGEINEQNRV

-271 DYVSDKENVVGKL
+271 DYVSKKDNVKGNL
-284 SLNLFINPAKVQ
+284 SLNLFIDPSKVL
-296 NRGNINVS
+296 NNGNTTVS
-304 STLGSIKTEE
+304 SILNGTKTES

-319 YIDGVKNNEGV
+319 YIDGIHNAAGV
-330 TLNGRLDDL
+330 TLNGRLDEL
-339 SKADQSFTHYTT
+339 SKANQTFTHFAT
-351 FKPSQNELTNVS
+351 FKPKHNKLSSVTIKGKVKNGVLQNSN
-363 LKGTVTTGAIENG
+363 N
-376 IAGEVKIYEFIGS
+376 GEVKVYEFIGN
-389 GELPE
+389 GELPQ
-394 SVYANVNDTSH
+394 SVYANVNDTNQ
-405 FNDITSNLSNSIK
+405 FKDITTSMNSKKSNG
-418 STSTGYEIT
+418 TGYEIT
-427 FDMKNKK
+427 FDTMNDK
-434 PYVIVYK
+434 PYVILYK
-441 GHYNKDASDFDFT
+441 GYFDSNSKDFDFT
-454 TNAIG
+454 TNATG
-459 HQNLNRSPYNH
+459 YQNLNQSSYY
-470 YWSYNHYFNLTWKNG
+470 YWPYNHYFNLTWDNG

-542 LSQSGEDRGENTS
+542 LSQSGEDRSENTS

-626 TEEDTMEYT
+626 IEEDTMEYT

-725 DPNIDTSAT
+725 DPNNDTSAT

-754 EHGLEGVLVTL
+754 EHGLESVLVTL
-765 KTADGVVLNTTTS
+765 KTADGVILNTTTS

-965 PQPKDETYTIGDFVW
+965 PQP
-980 RDEDHNGVQNDGEH
+980 
-994 GLEGVLVTLKTADG
+994 
-1008 VVLNTTTSDAN
+1008 
-1019 GHYQFTNVQKGKYI
+1019 
-1033 VEFTT
+1033 
-1038 PEGYE
+1038 
-1043 ATSKHT
+1043 
-1049 TANTEK
+1049 
-1055 DSDGLIANIDVTQDD
+1055 
-1070 MSIDAGFFPLE
+1070 
-1081 NWNPQPKDETYTIG
+1081 
-1095 DFVWRDEGHNGVQND
+1095 
-1110 GEHGLEGVLV
+1110 
-1120 TLKTAD
+1120 
-1126 GVVLNTTTSD
+1126 
-1136 ANGHYQF
+1136 
-1143 TNVQKGKYIVE
+1143 
-1154 FTTPEGYEP
+1154 
-1163 TSKHTTANTEKDS
+1163 
-1176 DGLIAN
+1176 
-1182 IDVTQDD
+1182 
-1189 MSIDAGFFPLEN
+1189 
-1201 WNPQPEPKN
+1201 EPKN

-1228 PKNPDDKEKPAPEQ
+1228 PKNPDDREKPAPEQ

-1275 DKEKPAPEQPDA
+1275 DKEKPAPEQPDV

-1320 QTDEALPQTGES
+1320 QTDEALPKTGES

>member
-41 ATTQEHNVETEQTKT
+41 TTTQEQNAEKEQAKT
-56 EGELTTEVAQ
+56 EGELTTEAAQ
-66 QAVSE
+66 QTAVE
-71 SAPIAENMQKTT
+71 SIPASENMQERTL
-83 SVASENAKEVT
+83 VASENGKEVT
-94 ASDSTQEVTKTEAKD
+94 TTESTQEVTKTETKD
-109 TATMKDSEIAQPVSE
+109 TVTMKATEIVQPVSQID
-124 VNKPVTQTAPVQAP
+124 KSVTQTAAPVAEP
-138 TTATEHKSPRQAQEL
+138 STANKQTSPRQVQEL

-170 TSKVKVETSS
+170 TSKVKVEKSS
-180 ITGHQNNDK
+180 ITGHQNKDK
-189 TYRQSN
+189 TYHQSN

-207 NYDWSFENGIKAGD
+207 NYEWTFDKDIKNDD
-221 YFDFQLSDN
+221 YFEFQLSDN

-255 AYGEVKDKNRI
+255 AFGEINEQNRV

-271 DYVSDKENVVGKL
+271 DYVSKKDNVKGNL
-284 SLNLFINPAKVQ
+284 SLNLFIDPSKVL
-296 NRGNINVS
+296 NNGNTTVS
-304 STLGSIKTEE
+304 SILNGTKTES

-319 YIDGVKNNEGV
+319 YIDGIHNAAGV
-330 TLNGRLDDL
+330 TLNGRLDEL
-339 SKADQSFTHYTT
+339 SKANQTFTHFAT
-351 FKPSQNELTNVS
+351 FKPKHNKLSSVTIKGKVKNGVLQNSN
-363 LKGTVTTGAIENG
+363 N
-376 IAGEVKIYEFIGS
+376 GEVKVYEFIGN
-389 GELPE
+389 GELPQ
-394 SVYANVNDTSH
+394 SVYANVNDTNQ
-405 FNDITSNLSNSIK
+405 FKDITTSMNSKKSNG
-418 STSTGYEIT
+418 TGYEIT
-427 FDMKNKK
+427 FDTMNDK
-434 PYVIVYK
+434 PYVILYK
-441 GHYNKDASDFDFT
+441 GYFDSNSKDFDFT
-454 TNAIG
+454 TNATG
-459 HQNLNRSPYNH
+459 YQNLNQSSYY
-470 YWSYNHYFNLTWKNG
+470 YWPYNHYFNLTWDNG

-542 LSQSGEDRGENTS
+542 LSQSGEDRSENTS

-626 TEEDTMEYT
+626 IEEDTMEYT

-725 DPNIDTSAT
+725 DPNNDTSAT
-734 YRIGDFVWR
+734 YRIGDFVWRDEDHNGVQNDGEHGLESVLVTLKTADGVILNTTTSDANGHYQFTNVQKGKYIVEFTTPEGYEATSKHTTANTEKDSDGLIANIDVTQDDMSIDAGFFPLENWNPQPKDETYTIGDFVWR

-765 KTADGVVLNTTTS
+765 KTADGVILNTTTS

-965 PQPKDETYTIGDFVW
+965 PQP
-980 RDEDHNGVQNDGEH
+980 
-994 GLEGVLVTLKTADG
+994 
-1008 VVLNTTTSDAN
+1008 
-1019 GHYQFTNVQKGKYI
+1019 
-1033 VEFTT
+1033 
-1038 PEGYE
+1038 
-1043 ATSKHT
+1043 
-1049 TANTEK
+1049 
-1055 DSDGLIANIDVTQDD
+1055 
-1070 MSIDAGFFPLE
+1070 
-1081 NWNPQPKDETYTIG
+1081 
-1095 DFVWRDEGHNGVQND
+1095 
-1110 GEHGLEGVLV
+1110 
-1120 TLKTAD
+1120 
-1126 GVVLNTTTSD
+1126 
-1136 ANGHYQF
+1136 
-1143 TNVQKGKYIVE
+1143 
-1154 FTTPEGYEP
+1154 
-1163 TSKHTTANTEKDS
+1163 
-1176 DGLIAN
+1176 
-1182 IDVTQDD
+1182 
-1189 MSIDAGFFPLEN
+1189 
-1201 WNPQPEPKN
+1201 
-1210 PDDKEKPA
+1210 
-1218 PEQPD
+1218 
-1223 VPQPE
+1223 E

-1275 DKEKPAPEQPDA
+1275 DKEKPAPEQPDVPQPEPKNPDDKEKPA
-1287 PQPKPMLPGEKVK
+1287 PEQPDVPQPKPMLPGEKVK

-1320 QTDEALPQTGES
+1320 QTDEVLPKTGES

>member
-41 ATTQEHNVETEQTKT
+41 TTTQEQNAEKEQTKT
-56 EGELTTEVAQ
+56 EGELTTEAAQ
-66 QAVSE
+66 QTAVE
-71 SAPIAENMQKTT
+71 SIPASENMQERTL
-83 SVASENAKEVT
+83 VASENGKEVT
-94 ASDSTQEVTKTEAKD
+94 TTESTQEVTKTETKD
-109 TATMKDSEIAQPVSE
+109 IVTMKDSEIAQPVSE

-138 TTATEHKSPRQAQEL
+138 TTANKQTSPRQVQEL

-170 TSKVKVETSS
+170 TSKVKVEKSS
-180 ITGHQNNDK
+180 ITGHPNKDK
-189 TYRQSN
+189 TYHQSN

-230 VDTNGISTVKKV
+230 VDTNGISTIKKV
-242 PNIVD
+242 PHIMD
-247 TQNNDTVI
+247 SQNSEQII
-255 AYGEVKDKNRI
+255 AYGEINENNRV
-266 RYRFT
+266 RYRFM
-271 DYVSDKENVVGKL
+271 DYVNQKENLKGKL
-284 SLNLFINPAKVQ
+284 SLNLFIKPDKVQ
-296 NRGNINVS
+296 DEGKITVTS
-304 STLGSIKTEE
+304 QLGKEMTSQEFDIK
-314 TFNIE
+314 
-319 YIDGVKNNEGV
+319 YIDGVKSPSGI
-330 TLNGRLDDL
+330 TLNGRLDEL
-339 SKADQSFTHYTT
+339 SKADQSFTHYAI
-351 FKPSQNELTNVS
+351 FKPKHNNLTNVT
-363 LKGTVTTGAIENG
+363 LRGTVSNNAQQNEKNG
-376 IAGEVKIYEFIGS
+376 QVNVYEYIGQ
-389 GELPE
+389 GELPQ
-394 SVYANVNDTSH
+394 SAYANVKDTNQ
-405 FNDITSNLSNSIK
+405 FRDITNSLRP
-418 STSTGYEIT
+418 TTVNSTGYQIT
-427 FDMKNKK
+427 FDHINKK

-441 GHYNKDASDFDFT
+441 GHYKNEAKDLEFT
-454 TNAIG
+454 TNATDY
-459 HQNLNRSPYNH
+459 HSSNLY
-470 YWSYNHYFNLTWKNG
+470 SYNYWPYYGSFNLTWKNG
-485 VAFYSNNASGE
+485 VAFYSNKANGE

-502 PPTYGFSELVD
+502 PPTYGYSPTVNTIQD
-513 TTQNTAPATMTFQT
+513 THADYPVMTFQQPGT
-527 TGVLEEIEDSVVLNT
+527 LEETEDSMPITT
-542 LSQSGEDRGENTS
+542 LTESGEDRGENTS

-845 NPQPKD
+845 NPQP
-851 ETYTIGDFVWRD
+851 
-863 EDHNGVQNDGEHG
+863 
-876 LEGVLVTLK
+876 
-885 TADGVV
+885 
-891 LNTTTSDANG
+891 
-901 HYQFTNVQKGKYI
+901 
-914 VEFTTPE
+914 
-921 GYEATSKHTTAN
+921 
-933 TEKDSDGLIAN
+933 
-944 IDVTQD
+944 
-950 DMSIDAGFFPLENWN
+950 
-965 PQPKDETYTIGDFVW
+965 
-980 RDEDHNGVQNDGEH
+980 
-994 GLEGVLVTLKTADG
+994 
-1008 VVLNTTTSDAN
+1008 
-1019 GHYQFTNVQKGKYI
+1019 
-1033 VEFTT
+1033 
-1038 PEGYE
+1038 
-1043 ATSKHT
+1043 
-1049 TANTEK
+1049 
-1055 DSDGLIANIDVTQDD
+1055 
-1070 MSIDAGFFPLE
+1070 
-1081 NWNPQPKDETYTIG
+1081 
-1095 DFVWRDEGHNGVQND
+1095 
-1110 GEHGLEGVLV
+1110 
-1120 TLKTAD
+1120 
-1126 GVVLNTTTSD
+1126 
-1136 ANGHYQF
+1136 
-1143 TNVQKGKYIVE
+1143 
-1154 FTTPEGYEP
+1154 
-1163 TSKHTTANTEKDS
+1163 
-1176 DGLIAN
+1176 
-1182 IDVTQDD
+1182 
-1189 MSIDAGFFPLEN
+1189 
-1201 WNPQPEPKN
+1201 EPKN
-1210 PDDKEKPA
+1210 PDDKEKPG

-1228 PKNPDDKEKPAPEQ
+1228 PKNPDDREKPAPEQ

-1287 PQPKPMLPGEKVK
+1287 PQPKPMFPGEKVK

-1320 QTDEALPQTGES
+1320 QTDEALPKTGES

>member
-41 ATTQEHNVETEQTKT
+41 TTTQEQNAEKEQTKT

-71 SAPIAENMQKTT
+71 SAPTAENMQETT

-94 ASDSTQEVTKTEAKD
+94 TTESTQEVTKTEAKD
-109 TATMKDSEIAQPVSE
+109 TATMKDSEIVQPVSQID
-124 VNKPVTQTAPVQAP
+124 KSVTQTAAPVAEP
-138 TTATEHKSPRQAQEL
+138 STANKQTSPRQVQEL

-170 TSKVKVETSS
+170 TSKVKVEKSS

-189 TYRQSN
+189 TYHQSN

-207 NYDWSFENGIKAGD
+207 NYDWSFENSIKEGD

-230 VDTNGISTVKKV
+230 VDTNGISTTKKV
-242 PNIVD
+242 PNILDVQD
-247 TQNNDTVI
+247 SDKVI

-459 HQNLNRSPYNH
+459 HQNLNSSPYNY

-485 VAFYSNNASGE
+485 VAFYSNKANGE

-502 PPTYGFSELVD
+502 PPTYGYSPTVNTIQD
-513 TTQNTAPATMTFQT
+513 THADYPVMTFQQPGT
-527 TGVLEEIEDSVVLNT
+527 LEETEDSMPITT
-542 LSQSGEDRGENTS
+542 LTESGEDRGENTS
-555 PIIETT
+555 SIIETT

-1008 VVLNTTTSDAN
+1008 VVLNTTTSDGN

-1081 NWNPQPKDETYTIG
+1081 NWNPQP
-1095 DFVWRDEGHNGVQND
+1095 
-1110 GEHGLEGVLV
+1110 
-1120 TLKTAD
+1120 
-1126 GVVLNTTTSD
+1126 
-1136 ANGHYQF
+1136 
-1143 TNVQKGKYIVE
+1143 
-1154 FTTPEGYEP
+1154 
-1163 TSKHTTANTEKDS
+1163 
-1176 DGLIAN
+1176 
-1182 IDVTQDD
+1182 
-1189 MSIDAGFFPLEN
+1189 
-1201 WNPQPEPKN
+1201 EPKN
-1210 PDDKEKPA
+1210 PDDKEKPG

-1228 PKNPDDKEKPAPEQ
+1228 PKNPDDKEKPGPEQ
-1242 PDVPQPEPKNP
+1242 PDV
-1253 DDREK
+1253 
-1258 PAPEQPDVP
+1258 
-1267 QPEPKNPD
+1267 
-1275 DKEKPAPEQPDA
+1275 

-1320 QTDEALPQTGES
+1320 QTDEALPKTGES

>member
-41 ATTQEHNVETEQTKT
+41 TTTQEQNAEKEQTKT
-56 EGELTTEVAQ
+56 EGELTTEAAQ
-66 QAVSE
+66 QTAVE
-71 SAPIAENMQKTT
+71 SILASENMQERTLM
-83 SVASENAKEVT
+83 ASENGKEVT
-94 ASDSTQEVTKTEAKD
+94 TTESTQEVTKTETKD
-109 TATMKDSEIAQPVSE
+109 TVTMKATEIVQPVSQID
-124 VNKPVTQTAPVQAP
+124 KSVTQTAAPVAEP
-138 TTATEHKSPRQAQEL
+138 STANKQTSPRQVQEL

-170 TSKVKVETSS
+170 TSKVKVEKSS
-180 ITGHQNNDK
+180 ITGHQNKDK
-189 TYRQSN
+189 TYHQSN

-207 NYDWSFENGIKAGD
+207 NYEWTFDKDIKNDD
-221 YFDFQLSDN
+221 YFEFQLSDN

-255 AYGEVKDKNRI
+255 AFGEINEQNRV

-271 DYVSDKENVVGKL
+271 DYVSKKDNVKGNL
-284 SLNLFINPAKVQ
+284 SLNLFIDPSKVL
-296 NRGNINVS
+296 NNGNTTVS
-304 STLGSIKTEE
+304 SILNGTKTES

-319 YIDGVKNNEGV
+319 YIDGIHNAAGV
-330 TLNGRLDDL
+330 TLNGRLDEL
-339 SKADQSFTHYTT
+339 SKANQTFTHFAT
-351 FKPSQNELTNVS
+351 FKPKHNKLSSVTIKGKVKNGVLQNSN
-363 LKGTVTTGAIENG
+363 N
-376 IAGEVKIYEFIGS
+376 GEVKVYEFIGN
-389 GELPE
+389 GELPQ
-394 SVYANVNDTSH
+394 SVYANVNDTNQ
-405 FNDITSNLSNSIK
+405 FKDITTSMNSKKSNG
-418 STSTGYEIT
+418 TGYEIT
-427 FDMKNKK
+427 FDMMNDK
-434 PYVIVYK
+434 PYVILYK
-441 GHYNKDASDFDFT
+441 GYFDSNSKDFDFT
-454 TNAIG
+454 TNATG
-459 HQNLNRSPYNH
+459 YQNLNQSSYY
-470 YWSYNHYFNLTWKNG
+470 YWPYNHYFNLTWDNG

-542 LSQSGEDRGENTS
+542 LSQSGEDRSENTS

-1043 ATSKHT
+1043 
-1049 TANTEK
+1049 
-1055 DSDGLIANIDVTQDD
+1055 
-1070 MSIDAGFFPLE
+1070 
-1081 NWNPQPKDETYTIG
+1081 
-1095 DFVWRDEGHNGVQND
+1095 
-1110 GEHGLEGVLV
+1110 
-1120 TLKTAD
+1120 
-1126 GVVLNTTTSD
+1126 
-1136 ANGHYQF
+1136 
-1143 TNVQKGKYIVE
+1143 
-1154 FTTPEGYEP
+1154 P

-1228 PKNPDDKEKPAPEQ
+1228 PKNPDDREKPAPEQ

-1275 DKEKPAPEQPDA
+1275 DKEKPAPEQPDV

-1320 QTDEALPQTGES
+1320 QTDEVLPKTGES

>member
-41 ATTQEHNVETEQTKT
+41 ATTREQNVETEQAKT
-56 EGELTTEVAQ
+56 ERELTTKVAQ

-71 SAPIAENMQKTT
+71 SAPIAENMQETT
-83 SVASENAKEVT
+83 SVASENAKAVT

-109 TATMKDSEIAQPVSE
+109 TATMKDSEIVQPVSQID
-124 VNKPVTQTAPVQAP
+124 KSVTQTAAPVAEP
-138 TTATEHKSPRQAQEL
+138 STANKQTSPRQVQEL

-170 TSKVKVETSS
+170 TSKVKVEKSS
-180 ITGHQNNDK
+180 ITGHQNKDK
-189 TYRQSN
+189 TYHQSN

-207 NYDWSFENGIKAGD
+207 NYEWTFDKDIKNDD
-221 YFDFQLSDN
+221 YFEFQLSDN

-255 AYGEVKDKNRI
+255 AFGEINEQNRV

-271 DYVSDKENVVGKL
+271 DYVSKKDNVKGNL
-284 SLNLFINPAKVQ
+284 SLNLFIDPSKVL
-296 NRGNINVS
+296 NNGNTTVS
-304 STLGSIKTEE
+304 SILNGTKTES

-319 YIDGVKNNEGV
+319 YIDGIHNAAGV
-330 TLNGRLDDL
+330 TLNGRLDEL
-339 SKADQSFTHYTT
+339 SKANQTFTHFAT
-351 FKPSQNELTNVS
+351 FKPKHNKLSSVTIKGKVKNGVLQNSN
-363 LKGTVTTGAIENG
+363 N
-376 IAGEVKIYEFIGS
+376 GEVKVYEFIGN
-389 GELPE
+389 GELPQ
-394 SVYANVNDTSH
+394 SVYANVNDTNQ
-405 FNDITSNLSNSIK
+405 FKDITTSMNSKKSNG
-418 STSTGYEIT
+418 TGYEIT
-427 FDMKNKK
+427 FDMMNDK
-434 PYVIVYK
+434 PYVILYK
-441 GHYNKDASDFDFT
+441 GYFDSNSKDFDFT
-454 TNAIG
+454 TNATG
-459 HQNLNRSPYNH
+459 YQNLNQSSYY
-470 YWSYNHYFNLTWKNG
+470 YWPYNHYFNLTWDNG

-542 LSQSGEDRGENTS
+542 LSQSGEDRSENTS

-1043 ATSKHT
+1043 
-1049 TANTEK
+1049 
-1055 DSDGLIANIDVTQDD
+1055 
-1070 MSIDAGFFPLE
+1070 
-1081 NWNPQPKDETYTIG
+1081 
-1095 DFVWRDEGHNGVQND
+1095 
-1110 GEHGLEGVLV
+1110 
-1120 TLKTAD
+1120 
-1126 GVVLNTTTSD
+1126 
-1136 ANGHYQF
+1136 
-1143 TNVQKGKYIVE
+1143 
-1154 FTTPEGYEP
+1154 P

-1228 PKNPDDKEKPAPEQ
+1228 PKNPDDREKPAPEQ

-1275 DKEKPAPEQPDA
+1275 DKEKPAPEQPDV

-1320 QTDEALPQTGES
+1320 QTDEVLPKTGES

>member
-41 ATTQEHNVETEQTKT
+41 TTTQEQNAEKEQTKT

-71 SAPIAENMQKTT
+71 SAPTAENMQETT

-124 VNKPVTQTAPVQAP
+124 VNKPVTQTAPVQTP
-138 TTATEHKSPRQAQEL
+138 TTATEHKSPRQVQEV
-153 TAPMDTKVIN
+153 TSPEDTKVIN

-255 AYGEVKDKNRI
+255 AFGEINEQNRV

-271 DYVSDKENVVGKL
+271 DYVSKKDNVKGNL
-284 SLNLFINPAKVQ
+284 SLNLFIDPSKVL
-296 NRGNINVS
+296 NNGNTTVS
-304 STLGSIKTEE
+304 SILNGTKTES

-319 YIDGVKNNEGV
+319 YIDGIHNAAGV
-330 TLNGRLDDL
+330 TLNGRLDEL
-339 SKADQSFTHYTT
+339 SKANQTFTHFAT
-351 FKPSQNELTNVS
+351 FKPKHNKLSSVTIKGKVKNGVLQNSN
-363 LKGTVTTGAIENG
+363 N
-376 IAGEVKIYEFIGS
+376 GEVKVYEFIGN
-389 GELPE
+389 GELPQ
-394 SVYANVNDTSH
+394 SVYANVNDTNQ
-405 FNDITSNLSNSIK
+405 FKDITTSMNSKKSNG
-418 STSTGYEIT
+418 TGYEIT
-427 FDMKNKK
+427 FDTMNDK
-434 PYVIVYK
+434 PYVILYK
-441 GHYNKDASDFDFT
+441 GYFDSNSKDFDFT
-454 TNAIG
+454 TNATG
-459 HQNLNRSPYNH
+459 YQNLNQSSYY
-470 YWSYNHYFNLTWKNG
+470 YWPYNHYFNLTWDNG

-845 NPQPKD
+845 NAQPKD

-1043 ATSKHT
+1043 
-1049 TANTEK
+1049 
-1055 DSDGLIANIDVTQDD
+1055 
-1070 MSIDAGFFPLE
+1070 
-1081 NWNPQPKDETYTIG
+1081 
-1095 DFVWRDEGHNGVQND
+1095 
-1110 GEHGLEGVLV
+1110 
-1120 TLKTAD
+1120 
-1126 GVVLNTTTSD
+1126 
-1136 ANGHYQF
+1136 
-1143 TNVQKGKYIVE
+1143 
-1154 FTTPEGYEP
+1154 P

-1228 PKNPDDKEKPAPEQ
+1228 PKNPDDREKPAPEQPDVPQPEPKNPDDREKPAPEQ

-1275 DKEKPAPEQPDA
+1275 DKEKPAPEQPDV

-1311 TTPQDKSTS
+1311 TTPKDKSTS

>member
-41 ATTQEHNVETEQTKT
+41 TTTQEQNAEKEQAKT
-56 EGELTTEVAQ
+56 EGELTTEAAQ
-66 QAVSE
+66 QTAVE
-71 SAPIAENMQKTT
+71 SIPASENMQERTL
-83 SVASENAKEVT
+83 VASENGKEVT
-94 ASDSTQEVTKTEAKD
+94 TTESTQEVTKTETKD
-109 TATMKDSEIAQPVSE
+109 IVTMKDSEIAQPVSE
-124 VNKPVTQTAPVQAP
+124 VNKPVTQTAPVQTP
-138 TTATEHKSPRQAQEL
+138 TTANKQTSPRQVQEV
-153 TAPMDTKVIN
+153 TSPVDTKVIN

-207 NYDWSFENGIKAGD
+207 NYEWTFENGIKAGD

-255 AYGEVKDKNRI
+255 AFGEINEQNRV

-271 DYVSDKENVVGKL
+271 DYVSKKDNVKGKL
-284 SLNLFINPAKVQ
+284 ALNLFIKPDKVQ
-296 NRGNINVS
+296 TAGNITVS
-304 STLGSIKTEE
+304 SKLGNQVTSQN
-314 TFNIE
+314 FNIQ
-319 YIDGVKNNEGV
+319 YIDGVKNRAGV
-330 TLNGRLDDL
+330 TLNGRIDTL
-339 SKADQSFTHYTT
+339 SKTDQTFTHFAT
-351 FKPSQNELTNVS
+351 FKPNNNALTSVTITGKVKNGALQNG
-363 LKGTVTTGAIENG
+363 K
-376 IAGEVKIYEFIGS
+376 AGEVKVYEFIGS
-389 GELPE
+389 GELPQ
-394 SVYANVNDTSH
+394 SVYANVNDTKQ
-405 FNDITSNLSNSIK
+405 FNDITNSMKSIK
-418 STSTGYEIT
+418 NNSNGYEIT
-427 FDMKNKK
+427 FDMKNQK

-459 HQNLNRSPYNH
+459 HQNLNSSPYNY

-485 VAFYSNNASGE
+485 VAFYSNKANGE

-502 PPTYGFSELVD
+502 PPTYGYSPTVNTIQD
-513 TTQNTAPATMTFQT
+513 TYADYPVMTFQQPGT
-527 TGVLEEIEDSVVLNT
+527 LEETEDSMPITT
-542 LSQSGEDRGENTS
+542 LTESGEDRSENTS

-561 EDSQPVEFEEETNHG
+561 EDSQPVEFEEETSHG

-845 NPQPKD
+845 NAQPKD

-965 PQPKDETYTIGDFVW
+965 PQP
-980 RDEDHNGVQNDGEH
+980 
-994 GLEGVLVTLKTADG
+994 
-1008 VVLNTTTSDAN
+1008 
-1019 GHYQFTNVQKGKYI
+1019 
-1033 VEFTT
+1033 
-1038 PEGYE
+1038 
-1043 ATSKHT
+1043 
-1049 TANTEK
+1049 
-1055 DSDGLIANIDVTQDD
+1055 
-1070 MSIDAGFFPLE
+1070 
-1081 NWNPQPKDETYTIG
+1081 
-1095 DFVWRDEGHNGVQND
+1095 
-1110 GEHGLEGVLV
+1110 
-1120 TLKTAD
+1120 
-1126 GVVLNTTTSD
+1126 
-1136 ANGHYQF
+1136 
-1143 TNVQKGKYIVE
+1143 
-1154 FTTPEGYEP
+1154 
-1163 TSKHTTANTEKDS
+1163 
-1176 DGLIAN
+1176 
-1182 IDVTQDD
+1182 
-1189 MSIDAGFFPLEN
+1189 
-1201 WNPQPEPKN
+1201 EPKN

-1228 PKNPDDKEKPAPEQ
+1228 PKNPDDREKPAPEQ

-1320 QTDEALPQTGES
+1320 QTDEALPKTGES

>member
-41 ATTQEHNVETEQTKT
+41 TTTQEQNAEKEQAKT
-56 EGELTTEVAQ
+56 EGELTTEAAQ
-66 QAVSE
+66 QTAVE
-71 SAPIAENMQKTT
+71 SIPASENMQERTL
-83 SVASENAKEVT
+83 VASENGKEVT
-94 ASDSTQEVTKTEAKD
+94 TTESTQEVTKTETKD

-124 VNKPVTQTAPVQAP
+124 VNKPVTQTAPVQTP
-138 TTATEHKSPRQAQEL
+138 TTATEHKSPRQVQEV
-153 TAPMDTKVIN
+153 TSPVDTKVIN

-180 ITGHQNNDK
+180 ITDHQNNDK

-207 NYDWSFENGIKAGD
+207 NYEWTFDKDIKNDD
-221 YFDFQLSDN
+221 YFEFQLSDN

-255 AYGEVKDKNRI
+255 AFGEINEQNRV

-271 DYVSDKENVVGKL
+271 DYVSKKDNVKGNL
-284 SLNLFINPAKVQ
+284 SLNLFIDPSKVL
-296 NRGNINVS
+296 NNGNTTVS
-304 STLGSIKTEE
+304 SILNGTKTES

-319 YIDGVKNNEGV
+319 YIDGIHNAAGV
-330 TLNGRLDDL
+330 TLNGRLDEL
-339 SKADQSFTHYTT
+339 SKANQTFTHFAT
-351 FKPSQNELTNVS
+351 FKPKHNKLSSVTIKGKVKNGVLQNSN
-363 LKGTVTTGAIENG
+363 N
-376 IAGEVKIYEFIGS
+376 GEVKVYEFIGN
-389 GELPE
+389 GELPQ
-394 SVYANVNDTSH
+394 SVYANVNDTNQ
-405 FNDITSNLSNSIK
+405 FKDITTSMNSKKSNG
-418 STSTGYEIT
+418 TGYEIT
-427 FDMKNKK
+427 FDTMNDK
-434 PYVIVYK
+434 PYVILYK
-441 GHYNKDASDFDFT
+441 GYFDSNSKDFDFT
-454 TNAIG
+454 TNATG
-459 HQNLNRSPYNH
+459 YQNLNQSSYY
-470 YWSYNHYFNLTWKNG
+470 YWPYNHYFNLTWDNG

-626 TEEDTMEYT
+626 IEEDTMEYT

-1081 NWNPQPKDETYTIG
+1081 NWNPQP
-1095 DFVWRDEGHNGVQND
+1095 
-1110 GEHGLEGVLV
+1110 
-1120 TLKTAD
+1120 
-1126 GVVLNTTTSD
+1126 
-1136 ANGHYQF
+1136 
-1143 TNVQKGKYIVE
+1143 
-1154 FTTPEGYEP
+1154 
-1163 TSKHTTANTEKDS
+1163 
-1176 DGLIAN
+1176 
-1182 IDVTQDD
+1182 
-1189 MSIDAGFFPLEN
+1189 
-1201 WNPQPEPKN
+1201 EPKN

-1228 PKNPDDKEKPAPEQ
+1228 PKNPDDREKPAPEQPDVPQPEPKNPDDREKPAPEQ

-1275 DKEKPAPEQPDA
+1275 DKEKPAPEQPDV

-1320 QTDEALPQTGES
+1320 QTDEVLPKTGES

>member
-41 ATTQEHNVETEQTKT
+41 TTTQKQNVEKEQAKT

-71 SAPIAENMQKTT
+71 SAPIVENMQETT

-124 VNKPVTQTAPVQAP
+124 VNKPVTQTAPVQTP
-138 TTATEHKSPRQAQEL
+138 TTATEHKSPRQVQEV
-153 TAPMDTKVIN
+153 TSPVDTKVIN

-170 TSKVKVETSS
+170 TSKVKVEKSS

-189 TYRQSN
+189 TYHQSN

-207 NYDWSFENGIKAGD
+207 NYEWTFDKDIKNDD
-221 YFDFQLSDN
+221 YFEFQLSDN

-255 AYGEVKDKNRI
+255 AFGEINEQNRV

-271 DYVSDKENVVGKL
+271 DYVNQKENLKGKL
-284 SLNLFINPAKVQ
+284 ALNLFIKPDKVQ
-296 NRGNINVS
+296 TAGNITVS
-304 STLGSIKTEE
+304 SKLGNQVTSQN
-314 TFNIE
+314 FNIQ
-319 YIDGVKNNEGV
+319 YIDGVKNRAGV
-330 TLNGRLDDL
+330 TLNGRIDTL
-339 SKADQSFTHYTT
+339 SKTDQTFTHFAT
-351 FKPSQNELTNVS
+351 FKPNNNALTSVTITGKVKNGALQNG
-363 LKGTVTTGAIENG
+363 K
-376 IAGEVKIYEFIGS
+376 AGEVKVYEFIGS
-389 GELPE
+389 GELPQ
-394 SVYANVNDTSH
+394 SVYANVNDTKQ
-405 FNDITSNLSNSIK
+405 FNDITNSMKSIK
-418 STSTGYEIT
+418 NNSNGYEIT
-427 FDMKNKK
+427 FDMKNQK

-459 HQNLNRSPYNH
+459 HQNLNSSPYNY

-485 VAFYSNNASGE
+485 VAFYSNKANGE

-502 PPTYGFSELVD
+502 PPTYGYSPTVNTIQD
-513 TTQNTAPATMTFQT
+513 THADYPVMTFQQPGT
-527 TGVLEEIEDSVVLNT
+527 LEETEDSMPITT
-542 LSQSGEDRGENTS
+542 LTESGEDRGENTS

-626 TEEDTMEYT
+626 TKEDTMEYT
-635 TDGLLIEF
+635 TDSLLIEF
-643 DDEMNPNVS
+643 DDEMNPNES

-734 YRIGDFVWR
+734 YRIGNFVWR

-1081 NWNPQPKDETYTIG
+1081 NWNPQP
-1095 DFVWRDEGHNGVQND
+1095 
-1110 GEHGLEGVLV
+1110 
-1120 TLKTAD
+1120 
-1126 GVVLNTTTSD
+1126 
-1136 ANGHYQF
+1136 
-1143 TNVQKGKYIVE
+1143 
-1154 FTTPEGYEP
+1154 
-1163 TSKHTTANTEKDS
+1163 
-1176 DGLIAN
+1176 
-1182 IDVTQDD
+1182 
-1189 MSIDAGFFPLEN
+1189 
-1201 WNPQPEPKN
+1201 EPKN

-1228 PKNPDDKEKPAPEQ
+1228 PKNPDDREKPAPEQ

-1275 DKEKPAPEQPDA
+1275 DKEKPAPEQPDV

-1320 QTDEALPQTGES
+1320 QTDEALPKTGES

>member
-41 ATTQEHNVETEQTKT
+41 TTTQEQNAEKEQTKT

-71 SAPIAENMQKTT
+71 SAPTAENMQETT

-124 VNKPVTQTAPVQAP
+124 VNKPVTQTAPVQTP
-138 TTATEHKSPRQAQEL
+138 TTATEHKSPRQVQEV
-153 TAPMDTKVIN
+153 TSPEDTKVIN

-255 AYGEVKDKNRI
+255 AFGEINEQNRV

-271 DYVSDKENVVGKL
+271 DYVNQKENLKGKL
-284 SLNLFINPAKVQ
+284 ALNLFIKPDKVQ
-296 NRGNINVS
+296 TAGNITVS
-304 STLGSIKTEE
+304 SKLGNQVTSQN
-314 TFNIE
+314 FNIQ
-319 YIDGVKNNEGV
+319 YIDGVKNRAGV
-330 TLNGRLDDL
+330 TLNGRIDTL
-339 SKADQSFTHYTT
+339 SKTDQTFTHFAT
-351 FKPSQNELTNVS
+351 FKPNNNALTSVTITGKVKNGALQNG
-363 LKGTVTTGAIENG
+363 K
-376 IAGEVKIYEFIGS
+376 AGEVKVYEFIGS
-389 GELPE
+389 GELPQ
-394 SVYANVNDTSH
+394 SVYANVNDTKQ
-405 FNDITSNLSNSIK
+405 FNDITKSMKSIK
-418 STSTGYEIT
+418 NNSNGYEIT
-427 FDMKNKK
+427 FDMNKDNH
-434 PYVIVYK
+434 PYIIVYQ
-441 GHYNKDASDFDFT
+441 GHFNNNAKDFDFS
-454 TNAIG
+454 TNATG
-459 HQNLNRSPYNH
+459 YQNLNQSEYSYYWPYN
-470 YWSYNHYFNLTWKNG
+470 YSFNLTWDNG

-502 PPTYGFSELVD
+502 PPTYGYSPTVNTIQD
-513 TTQNTAPATMTFQT
+513 THADYPVMTFQQPGT
-527 TGVLEEIEDSVVLNT
+527 LEETEDSMPITT
-542 LSQSGEDRGENTS
+542 LTESGEDRSENTS

-827 VTQDDMSIDA
+827 VTQDDVSIDA

-845 NPQPKD
+845 NAQPKD

-1081 NWNPQPKDETYTIG
+1081 NWNPQP
-1095 DFVWRDEGHNGVQND
+1095 
-1110 GEHGLEGVLV
+1110 
-1120 TLKTAD
+1120 
-1126 GVVLNTTTSD
+1126 
-1136 ANGHYQF
+1136 
-1143 TNVQKGKYIVE
+1143 
-1154 FTTPEGYEP
+1154 
-1163 TSKHTTANTEKDS
+1163 
-1176 DGLIAN
+1176 
-1182 IDVTQDD
+1182 
-1189 MSIDAGFFPLEN
+1189 
-1201 WNPQPEPKN
+1201 EPKN

-1287 PQPKPMLPGEKVK
+1287 PQPEPMLPGEKVK

-1320 QTDEALPQTGES
+1320 QTDEALPKTGES

>member
-41 ATTQEHNVETEQTKT
+41 TTTQEQNAEKEQAKT
-56 EGELTTEVAQ
+56 EGELTTEAAQ
-66 QAVSE
+66 QTAVE
-71 SAPIAENMQKTT
+71 SIPASENMQERTL
-83 SVASENAKEVT
+83 VASENGKEVT
-94 ASDSTQEVTKTEAKD
+94 TTESTQEVTKTETKD
-109 TATMKDSEIAQPVSE
+109 TVTMKDSEIAQPVSE
-124 VNKPVTQTAPVQAP
+124 VNKPVTQTAPVQTP
-138 TTATEHKSPRQAQEL
+138 TTATEQKSTRQAQED
-153 TAPMDTKVIN
+153 TAPMGMKEVN

-170 TSKVKVETSS
+170 TSKVKVENSS
-180 ITGHQNNDK
+180 ITGHQNNDR
-189 TYRQSN
+189 TYRQPD

-207 NYDWSFENGIKAGD
+207 NYDWSFDKDIKNDD
-221 YFDFQLSDN
+221 YFEFQLSDN

-255 AYGEVKDKNRI
+255 AFGEINEQNRV

-271 DYVSDKENVVGKL
+271 DYVNQKENLKGKL
-284 SLNLFINPAKVQ
+284 ALNLFIKPDKVQ
-296 NRGNINVS
+296 TAGNITVS
-304 STLGSIKTEE
+304 SKLGNQVTSQN
-314 TFNIE
+314 FNIQ
-319 YIDGVKNNEGV
+319 YIDGVKNRAGV
-330 TLNGRLDDL
+330 TLNGRIDTL
-339 SKADQSFTHYTT
+339 SKTDQTFTHFAT
-351 FKPSQNELTNVS
+351 FKPNNNALTSVTITGKVKNGALQNG
-363 LKGTVTTGAIENG
+363 K
-376 IAGEVKIYEFIGS
+376 AGEVKVYEFIGS
-389 GELPE
+389 GELPQ
-394 SVYANVNDTSH
+394 SVYANVNDTKQ
-405 FNDITSNLSNSIK
+405 FNDITKSMKSIK
-418 STSTGYEIT
+418 NNSNGYEIT
-427 FDMKNKK
+427 FDMNKDNH
-434 PYVIVYK
+434 PYIIVYQ
-441 GHYNKDASDFDFT
+441 GHFNNNAKDFDFS
-454 TNAIG
+454 TNATG
-459 HQNLNRSPYNH
+459 YQNLNQSGYSYYWPYN
-470 YWSYNHYFNLTWKNG
+470 YSFNLTWDNG

-502 PPTYGFSELVD
+502 PPTYGYSPTVNTIQD
-513 TTQNTAPATMTFQT
+513 THADYPVMTFQQPGT
-527 TGVLEEIEDSVVLNT
+527 LEETEDSMPITT
-542 LSQSGEDRGENTS
+542 LTESGEDRGENTS

-652 GQYDDIT
+652 GQYDAIT

-1070 MSIDAGFFPLE
+1070 MSID
-1081 NWNPQPKDETYTIG
+1081 T
-1095 DFVWRDEGHNGVQND
+1095 
-1110 GEHGLEGVLV
+1110 
-1120 TLKTAD
+1120 
-1126 GVVLNTTTSD
+1126 
-1136 ANGHYQF
+1136 
-1143 TNVQKGKYIVE
+1143 
-1154 FTTPEGYEP
+1154 
-1163 TSKHTTANTEKDS
+1163 
-1176 DGLIAN
+1176 
-1182 IDVTQDD
+1182 
-1189 MSIDAGFFPLEN
+1189 GFFPLEN

-1210 PDDKEKPA
+1210 PDDR
-1218 PEQPD
+1218 
-1223 VPQPE
+1223 
-1228 PKNPDDKEKPAPEQ
+1228 EKPAPEQ

-1275 DKEKPAPEQPDA
+1275 DKEKPAPEQPDVPQPEPKNPDDKEKPA
-1287 PQPKPMLPGEKVK
+1287 PEQPDVPQPKPMLPGEKAK

>member
-124 VNKPVTQTAPVQAP
+124 VNKPVTQTAAPVAEP
-138 TTATEHKSPRQAQEL
+138 STANKQTSPRQVQEL

-170 TSKVKVETSS
+170 TSKVKVEKSS
-180 ITGHQNNDK
+180 ITGHQNKDK
-189 TYRQSN
+189 TYHQSN

-255 AYGEVKDKNRI
+255 AFGEINEQNRV

-271 DYVSDKENVVGKL
+271 DYVSKKDNVKGNL
-284 SLNLFINPAKVQ
+284 SLNLFIDPSKVL
-296 NRGNINVS
+296 NNGNTTVS
-304 STLGSIKTEE
+304 SILNGTKTES

-319 YIDGVKNNEGV
+319 YIDGIHNAAGV
-330 TLNGRLDDL
+330 TLNGRLDEL
-339 SKADQSFTHYTT
+339 SKANQTFTHFAT
-351 FKPSQNELTNVS
+351 FKPKHNKLSSVTIKGKVKNGVLQNSN
-363 LKGTVTTGAIENG
+363 N
-376 IAGEVKIYEFIGS
+376 GEVKVYEFIGN
-389 GELPE
+389 GELPQ
-394 SVYANVNDTSH
+394 SVYANVNDTNQ
-405 FNDITSNLSNSIK
+405 FKDITTSMNSKKSNG
-418 STSTGYEIT
+418 TGYEIT
-427 FDMKNKK
+427 FDMMNDK
-434 PYVIVYK
+434 PYVILYK
-441 GHYNKDASDFDFT
+441 GYFDSNSKDFDFT
-454 TNAIG
+454 TNATG
-459 HQNLNRSPYNH
+459 YQNLNQSSYY
-470 YWSYNHYFNLTWKNG
+470 YWPYNHYFNLTWDNG

-542 LSQSGEDRGENTS
+542 LSQSGEDRSENTS

-1043 ATSKHT
+1043 
-1049 TANTEK
+1049 
-1055 DSDGLIANIDVTQDD
+1055 
-1070 MSIDAGFFPLE
+1070 
-1081 NWNPQPKDETYTIG
+1081 
-1095 DFVWRDEGHNGVQND
+1095 
-1110 GEHGLEGVLV
+1110 
-1120 TLKTAD
+1120 
-1126 GVVLNTTTSD
+1126 
-1136 ANGHYQF
+1136 
-1143 TNVQKGKYIVE
+1143 
-1154 FTTPEGYEP
+1154 P

-1218 PEQPD
+1218 PDQPD

-1242 PDVPQPEPKNP
+1242 PDV
-1253 DDREK
+1253 
-1258 PAPEQPDVP
+1258 
-1267 QPEPKNPD
+1267 
-1275 DKEKPAPEQPDA
+1275 

-1320 QTDEALPQTGES
+1320 QTDEVLPKTGES

>member
-1 MITNKNIYSIRKHK
+1 DKVQDEGKIT
-15 LGVASF
+15 
-21 LLGTL
+21 
-26 FVVGH
+26 
-31 ANNAE
+31 
-36 ASEVS
+36 
-41 ATTQEHNVETEQTKT
+41 
-56 EGELTTEVAQ
+56 
-66 QAVSE
+66 
-71 SAPIAENMQKTT
+71 
-83 SVASENAKEVT
+83 
-94 ASDSTQEVTKTEAKD
+94 
-109 TATMKDSEIAQPVSE
+109 
-124 VNKPVTQTAPVQAP
+124 
-138 TTATEHKSPRQAQEL
+138 
-153 TAPMDTKVIN
+153 
-163 VENGTDV
+163 V
-170 TSKVKVETSS
+170 TSQLGKEMTS
-180 ITGHQNNDK
+180 QEFD
-189 TYRQSN
+189 
-195 TVNPHKAERVTL
+195 
-207 NYDWSFENGIKAGD
+207 IK
-221 YFDFQLSDN
+221 
-230 VDTNGISTVKKV
+230 
-242 PNIVD
+242 
-247 TQNNDTVI
+247 
-255 AYGEVKDKNRI
+255 
-266 RYRFT
+266 
-271 DYVSDKENVVGKL
+271 
-284 SLNLFINPAKVQ
+284 
-296 NRGNINVS
+296 
-304 STLGSIKTEE
+304 
-314 TFNIE
+314 
-319 YIDGVKNNEGV
+319 YIDGVKSPSGI
-330 TLNGRLDDL
+330 TLNGRLDEL
-339 SKADQSFTHYTT
+339 SKADQSFTHYAI
-351 FKPSQNELTNVS
+351 FKPKHNNLTNVT
-363 LKGTVTTGAIENG
+363 LRGTVSNNAQQNEKNG
-376 IAGEVKIYEFIGS
+376 QVKVYEYIGQ
-389 GELPE
+389 GELPQ
-394 SVYANVNDTSH
+394 SAYANVKDTNQ
-405 FNDITSNLSNSIK
+405 FRDITNSLRP
-418 STSTGYEIT
+418 TTVNSTGYQIT
-427 FDMKNKK
+427 FDHINKK

-441 GHYNKDASDFDFT
+441 GHYKNEAKDLEFT
-454 TNAIG
+454 TNATDY
-459 HQNLNRSPYNH
+459 HSSNLY
-470 YWSYNHYFNLTWKNG
+470 SYNYWPYYGSFNLTWKNG
-485 VAFYSNNASGE
+485 VAFYSNKANGE

-965 PQPKDETYTIGDFVW
+965 PQPEPKNPDDKE
-980 RDEDHNGVQNDGEH
+980 
-994 GLEGVLVTLKTADG
+994 KPA
-1008 VVLNTTTSDAN
+1008 
-1019 GHYQFTNVQKGKYI
+1019 
-1033 VEFTT
+1033 
-1038 PEGYE
+1038 PEQP
-1043 ATSKHT
+1043 
-1049 TANTEK
+1049 
-1055 DSDGLIANIDVTQDD
+1055 DV
-1070 MSIDAGFFPLE
+1070 
-1081 NWNPQPKDETYTIG
+1081 PQPEPKNPDDRE
-1095 DFVWRDEGHNGVQND
+1095 
-1110 GEHGLEGVLV
+1110 
-1120 TLKTAD
+1120 KPA
-1126 GVVLNTTTSD
+1126 
-1136 ANGHYQF
+1136 
-1143 TNVQKGKYIVE
+1143 
-1154 FTTPEGYEP
+1154 PEQPDVPQPEP
-1163 TSKHTTANTEKDS
+1163 KNPDDREKP
-1176 DGLIAN
+1176 APEQP
-1182 IDVTQDD
+1182 DV
-1189 MSIDAGFFPLEN
+1189 
-1201 WNPQPEPKN
+1201 PQPEPKN

-1253 DDREK
+1253 DDKEK
-1258 PAPEQPDVP
+1258 PAPEQPDV
-1267 QPEPKNPD
+1267 
-1275 DKEKPAPEQPDA
+1275 

-1320 QTDEALPQTGES
+1320 QTDEVLPKTGES

>member
-41 ATTQEHNVETEQTKT
+41 TTTQEQNAEKEQAKT
-56 EGELTTEVAQ
+56 EGELTTEAAQ
-66 QAVSE
+66 QTAVE
-71 SAPIAENMQKTT
+71 SIPASENMQERTL
-83 SVASENAKEVT
+83 VASENGKEVT
-94 ASDSTQEVTKTEAKD
+94 TTESTQEVTKTETKD

-124 VNKPVTQTAPVQAP
+124 VNKPVTQTAPVQTP
-138 TTATEHKSPRQAQEL
+138 TTATEHKSPRQVQEV
-153 TAPMDTKVIN
+153 TSPVDTKVIN

-180 ITGHQNNDK
+180 ITDHQNNDK

-207 NYDWSFENGIKAGD
+207 NYEWTFDKDIKNDD
-221 YFDFQLSDN
+221 YFEFQLSDN

-255 AYGEVKDKNRI
+255 AYGEINEQNRV

-271 DYVSDKENVVGKL
+271 DYVSKKDNVKGNL
-284 SLNLFINPAKVQ
+284 SLNLFIDPSKVL
-296 NRGNINVS
+296 NNGNTTVS
-304 STLGSIKTEE
+304 SILNGTKTES

-319 YIDGVKNNEGV
+319 YIDGIHNAAGV
-330 TLNGRLDDL
+330 TLNGRLDEL
-339 SKADQSFTHYTT
+339 SKANQTFTHFAT
-351 FKPSQNELTNVS
+351 FKPKHNKLSSVTIKGKVKNGVLQNSN
-363 LKGTVTTGAIENG
+363 N
-376 IAGEVKIYEFIGS
+376 GEVKVYEFIGN
-389 GELPE
+389 GELPQ
-394 SVYANVNDTSH
+394 SVYANVNDTNQ
-405 FNDITSNLSNSIK
+405 FKDITTSMNSKKSNG
-418 STSTGYEIT
+418 TGYEIT
-427 FDMKNKK
+427 FDTMNDK
-434 PYVIVYK
+434 PYVILYK
-441 GHYNKDASDFDFT
+441 GYFDSNSKDFDFT
-454 TNAIG
+454 TNATG
-459 HQNLNRSPYNH
+459 YQNLNQSSYY
-470 YWSYNHYFNLTWKNG
+470 YWPYNHYFNLTWDNG

-626 TEEDTMEYT
+626 IEEDTMEYT

-1043 ATSKHT
+1043 AT
-1049 TANTEK
+1049 
-1055 DSDGLIANIDVTQDD
+1055 I
-1070 MSIDAGFFPLE
+1070 
-1081 NWNPQPKDETYTIG
+1081 
-1095 DFVWRDEGHNGVQND
+1095 
-1110 GEHGLEGVLV
+1110 
-1120 TLKTAD
+1120 
-1126 GVVLNTTTSD
+1126 
-1136 ANGHYQF
+1136 
-1143 TNVQKGKYIVE
+1143 
-1154 FTTPEGYEP
+1154 
-1163 TSKHTTANTEKDS
+1163 KHTTANTEKDS

-1228 PKNPDDKEKPAPEQ
+1228 PKNPDDREKPAPEQPDVPQPEPKNPDDREKPAPEQ

-1320 QTDEALPQTGES
+1320 QTDEALPKTGES

>member
-41 ATTQEHNVETEQTKT
+41 TTTQEQNAEKEQTKT
-56 EGELTTEVAQ
+56 EGELTTEAAQ
-66 QAVSE
+66 QTAVE
-71 SAPIAENMQKTT
+71 SIPASENMQERTL
-83 SVASENAKEVT
+83 VASENGKEVT
-94 ASDSTQEVTKTEAKD
+94 TTESTQEVTKTETKD
-109 TATMKDSEIAQPVSE
+109 IVTMKDSEIAQPVSHLD
-124 VNKPVTQTAPVQAP
+124 KPVTQTAPVQTP
-138 TTATEHKSPRQAQEL
+138 TTANKQTSPRQAQED
-153 TAPMDTKVIN
+153 TAPMGMKEVN

-170 TSKVKVETSS
+170 TSKVKVENSS
-180 ITGHQNNDK
+180 ITGHQNNDR
-189 TYRQSN
+189 TYRQPD

-207 NYDWSFENGIKAGD
+207 NYDWSFDKDIKNDD
-221 YFDFQLSDN
+221 YFEFQLSDN

-255 AYGEVKDKNRI
+255 AFGEINEQNRV

-271 DYVSDKENVVGKL
+271 DYVNQKENLKGKL
-284 SLNLFINPAKVQ
+284 ALNLFIKPDKVQ
-296 NRGNINVS
+296 TAGNITVS
-304 STLGSIKTEE
+304 SKLGNQVTSQN
-314 TFNIE
+314 FNIQ
-319 YIDGVKNNEGV
+319 YIDGVKNRSGV
-330 TLNGRLDDL
+330 TLNGRIDTL
-339 SKADQSFTHYTT
+339 SKTDQTFTHFAT
-351 FKPSQNELTNVS
+351 FKPNNNALTSVTITGKVKNGALQNG
-363 LKGTVTTGAIENG
+363 K
-376 IAGEVKIYEFIGS
+376 AGEVKVYEFIGS
-389 GELPE
+389 GELPQ
-394 SVYANVNDTSH
+394 SVYANVNDTKQ
-405 FNDITSNLSNSIK
+405 FNDITNSMKSIK
-418 STSTGYEIT
+418 NNSNGYEIT
-427 FDMKNKK
+427 FDMNKDNH
-434 PYVIVYK
+434 PYIIVYQ
-441 GHYNKDASDFDFT
+441 GHFNNNAKDFDFS
-454 TNAIG
+454 TNATG
-459 HQNLNRSPYNH
+459 YQNLNQSEYSYYWPYN
-470 YWSYNHYFNLTWKNG
+470 YSFNLTWDNG

-502 PPTYGFSELVD
+502 PPTYGYSPTVNTIQD
-513 TTQNTAPATMTFQT
+513 THADYPVMTFQQPGT
-527 TGVLEEIEDSVVLNT
+527 LEETEDSMPITT
-542 LSQSGEDRGENTS
+542 LTESGEDRSENTS

-595 GEQDTVH
+595 GDQDTVH

-616 MLTGAISDHT
+616 MLTGAISNHT

-754 EHGLEGVLVTL
+754 EHGLEGDLVTL

-965 PQPKDETYTIGDFVW
+965 PQP
-980 RDEDHNGVQNDGEH
+980 
-994 GLEGVLVTLKTADG
+994 
-1008 VVLNTTTSDAN
+1008 
-1019 GHYQFTNVQKGKYI
+1019 
-1033 VEFTT
+1033 
-1038 PEGYE
+1038 
-1043 ATSKHT
+1043 
-1049 TANTEK
+1049 
-1055 DSDGLIANIDVTQDD
+1055 
-1070 MSIDAGFFPLE
+1070 
-1081 NWNPQPKDETYTIG
+1081 
-1095 DFVWRDEGHNGVQND
+1095 
-1110 GEHGLEGVLV
+1110 
-1120 TLKTAD
+1120 
-1126 GVVLNTTTSD
+1126 
-1136 ANGHYQF
+1136 
-1143 TNVQKGKYIVE
+1143 
-1154 FTTPEGYEP
+1154 
-1163 TSKHTTANTEKDS
+1163 
-1176 DGLIAN
+1176 
-1182 IDVTQDD
+1182 
-1189 MSIDAGFFPLEN
+1189 
-1201 WNPQPEPKN
+1201 
-1210 PDDKEKPA
+1210 
-1218 PEQPD
+1218 
-1223 VPQPE
+1223 E

-1275 DKEKPAPEQPDA
+1275 DREKPAPEQPDVPQPEPKNPDDREKPA
-1287 PQPKPMLPGEKVK
+1287 PEQPDVPQPKPMLPGEKVK

>member
-207 NYDWSFENGIKAGD
+207 NYEWTFDKDIKNDD
-221 YFDFQLSDN
+221 YFEFQLSDN

-255 AYGEVKDKNRI
+255 AFGEINEQNRV

-271 DYVSDKENVVGKL
+271 DYVSKKDNVKGNL
-284 SLNLFINPAKVQ
+284 SLNLFIDPSKVL
-296 NRGNINVS
+296 NNGNTTVS
-304 STLGSIKTEE
+304 SILNGTKTES

-319 YIDGVKNNEGV
+319 YIDGIHNAAGV
-330 TLNGRLDDL
+330 TLNGRLDEL
-339 SKADQSFTHYTT
+339 SKANQTFTHFAT
-351 FKPSQNELTNVS
+351 FKPKHNKLSSVTIKGKVKNGVLQNSN
-363 LKGTVTTGAIENG
+363 N
-376 IAGEVKIYEFIGS
+376 GEVKVYEFIGN
-389 GELPE
+389 GELPQ
-394 SVYANVNDTSH
+394 SVYANVNDTNQ
-405 FNDITSNLSNSIK
+405 FKDITTSMNSKKSNG
-418 STSTGYEIT
+418 TGYEIT
-427 FDMKNKK
+427 FDTMNDK
-434 PYVIVYK
+434 PYVILYK
-441 GHYNKDASDFDFT
+441 GYFDSNAKDFDFT
-454 TNAIG
+454 TNATG
-459 HQNLNRSPYNH
+459 YQNLNQSSYY
-470 YWSYNHYFNLTWKNG
+470 YWPYNHYFNLTWDNG

-576 IQDVTLHADAVDF
+576 IHDVTLHADAVDF

-626 TEEDTMEYT
+626 IEEDTMEYT

-1081 NWNPQPKDETYTIG
+1081 NWNPQP
-1095 DFVWRDEGHNGVQND
+1095 
-1110 GEHGLEGVLV
+1110 
-1120 TLKTAD
+1120 
-1126 GVVLNTTTSD
+1126 
-1136 ANGHYQF
+1136 
-1143 TNVQKGKYIVE
+1143 
-1154 FTTPEGYEP
+1154 
-1163 TSKHTTANTEKDS
+1163 
-1176 DGLIAN
+1176 
-1182 IDVTQDD
+1182 
-1189 MSIDAGFFPLEN
+1189 
-1201 WNPQPEPKN
+1201 EPKN

-1228 PKNPDDKEKPAPEQ
+1228 PKNPDDREKPAPEQ

-1275 DKEKPAPEQPDA
+1275 DKEKPAPEQPDVPQPEPKNPDDKEKPA
-1287 PQPKPMLPGEKVK
+1287 PEQPDVPQPKPMLPGEKVK

-1320 QTDEALPQTGES
+1320 QTDEALPKTGES

>member
-41 ATTQEHNVETEQTKT
+41 TTTQEQNAEKEQAKT
-56 EGELTTEVAQ
+56 EGELTTEAAQ
-66 QAVSE
+66 QTAVE
-71 SAPIAENMQKTT
+71 SIPASENMQERTL
-83 SVASENAKEVT
+83 VASENGKEVT
-94 ASDSTQEVTKTEAKD
+94 TTESTQEVTKTETKD
-109 TATMKDSEIAQPVSE
+109 TVTMKDSEIAQPVSE
-124 VNKPVTQTAPVQAP
+124 VNKPVTQTAPVQTP
-138 TTATEHKSPRQAQEL
+138 TTATEQKSTRQAQED
-153 TAPMDTKVIN
+153 TAPMGMKEVN

-170 TSKVKVETSS
+170 TSKVKVENSS
-180 ITGHQNNDK
+180 ITGHQNNDR
-189 TYRQSN
+189 TYRQPD

-207 NYDWSFENGIKAGD
+207 NYDWSFDKDIKNDD
-221 YFDFQLSDN
+221 YFEFQLSDN

-255 AYGEVKDKNRI
+255 AFGEINEQNRV

-271 DYVSDKENVVGKL
+271 DYVNQKENLKGKL
-284 SLNLFINPAKVQ
+284 ALNLFIKPDKVQ
-296 NRGNINVS
+296 TAGNITVS
-304 STLGSIKTEE
+304 SKLGNQVTSQN
-314 TFNIE
+314 FNIQ
-319 YIDGVKNNEGV
+319 YIDGVKNRAGV
-330 TLNGRLDDL
+330 TLNGRIDTL
-339 SKADQSFTHYTT
+339 SKTDQTFTHFAT
-351 FKPSQNELTNVS
+351 FKPNNNALTSVTITGKVKNGALQNG
-363 LKGTVTTGAIENG
+363 K
-376 IAGEVKIYEFIGS
+376 AGEVKVYEFIGS
-389 GELPE
+389 GELPQ
-394 SVYANVNDTSH
+394 SVYANVNDTKQ
-405 FNDITSNLSNSIK
+405 FNDITKSMKSIK
-418 STSTGYEIT
+418 NNSNGYEIT
-427 FDMKNKK
+427 FDMNKDNH
-434 PYVIVYK
+434 PYIIVYQ
-441 GHYNKDASDFDFT
+441 GHFNNNAKDFDFS
-454 TNAIG
+454 TNATG
-459 HQNLNRSPYNH
+459 YQNLNQSGYSYYWPYN
-470 YWSYNHYFNLTWKNG
+470 YSFNLTWDNG

-502 PPTYGFSELVD
+502 SPTYGYSPSVNTIQD
-513 TTQNTAPATMTFQT
+513 THADYPVMTFQQPGT
-527 TGVLEEIEDSVVLNT
+527 LEETEDSMPITT
-542 LSQSGEDRGENTS
+542 LTESGEDRGENTS

-626 TEEDTMEYT
+626 TKEDTMEYT
-635 TDGLLIEF
+635 TDSLLIEF

-845 NPQPKD
+845 NPQP
-851 ETYTIGDFVWRD
+851 
-863 EDHNGVQNDGEHG
+863 
-876 LEGVLVTLK
+876 
-885 TADGVV
+885 
-891 LNTTTSDANG
+891 
-901 HYQFTNVQKGKYI
+901 
-914 VEFTTPE
+914 
-921 GYEATSKHTTAN
+921 
-933 TEKDSDGLIAN
+933 
-944 IDVTQD
+944 
-950 DMSIDAGFFPLENWN
+950 
-965 PQPKDETYTIGDFVW
+965 
-980 RDEDHNGVQNDGEH
+980 
-994 GLEGVLVTLKTADG
+994 
-1008 VVLNTTTSDAN
+1008 
-1019 GHYQFTNVQKGKYI
+1019 
-1033 VEFTT
+1033 
-1038 PEGYE
+1038 
-1043 ATSKHT
+1043 
-1049 TANTEK
+1049 
-1055 DSDGLIANIDVTQDD
+1055 
-1070 MSIDAGFFPLE
+1070 
-1081 NWNPQPKDETYTIG
+1081 
-1095 DFVWRDEGHNGVQND
+1095 
-1110 GEHGLEGVLV
+1110 
-1120 TLKTAD
+1120 
-1126 GVVLNTTTSD
+1126 
-1136 ANGHYQF
+1136 
-1143 TNVQKGKYIVE
+1143 
-1154 FTTPEGYEP
+1154 
-1163 TSKHTTANTEKDS
+1163 
-1176 DGLIAN
+1176 
-1182 IDVTQDD
+1182 
-1189 MSIDAGFFPLEN
+1189 
-1201 WNPQPEPKN
+1201 EPKN

-1228 PKNPDDKEKPAPEQ
+1228 PKNPDDREKPAPEQ

>member
-41 ATTQEHNVETEQTKT
+41 TTTQEQNAEKEQTKT
-56 EGELTTEVAQ
+56 EGELTTEAAQ
-66 QAVSE
+66 QTAVE
-71 SAPIAENMQKTT
+71 SIPASENMQERTL
-83 SVASENAKEVT
+83 VASENGKEVT
-94 ASDSTQEVTKTEAKD
+94 TTESTQEVTKTETKD
-109 TATMKDSEIAQPVSE
+109 TVTMKDSEIAQPVSHLD
-124 VNKPVTQTAPVQAP
+124 KPVTQTAPVQTP
-138 TTATEHKSPRQAQEL
+138 TTATEQKSTRQAQED
-153 TAPMDTKVIN
+153 TAPMGMKEVN

-170 TSKVKVETSS
+170 TSKVKVENSS
-180 ITGHQNNDK
+180 ITGHQNNDR
-189 TYRQSN
+189 TYRQPD

-207 NYDWSFENGIKAGD
+207 NYEWTFDKDIKNDD
-221 YFDFQLSDN
+221 YFEFQLSDN

-255 AYGEVKDKNRI
+255 AFGEINEQNRV

-271 DYVSDKENVVGKL
+271 DYVSKKDNVKGKL
-284 SLNLFINPAKVQ
+284 ALNLFIKPDKVQ
-296 NRGNINVS
+296 TAGNITVS
-304 STLGSIKTEE
+304 SKLGNQVTSQN
-314 TFNIE
+314 FNIQ
-319 YIDGVKNNEGV
+319 YIDGVKNRAGV
-330 TLNGRLDDL
+330 TLNGRIDTL
-339 SKADQSFTHYTT
+339 SKTDQTFTHFAT
-351 FKPSQNELTNVS
+351 FKPNNNALTSVTITGKVKNGALQNG
-363 LKGTVTTGAIENG
+363 K
-376 IAGEVKIYEFIGS
+376 AGEVKVYEFIGS
-389 GELPE
+389 GELPQ
-394 SVYANVNDTSH
+394 SVYANVNDTKQ
-405 FNDITSNLSNSIK
+405 FNDITKSMKSIK
-418 STSTGYEIT
+418 NNSNGYEIT
-427 FDMKNKK
+427 FDMNKDNH
-434 PYVIVYK
+434 PYIIVYQ
-441 GHYNKDASDFDFT
+441 GHFNNNAKDFDFS
-454 TNAIG
+454 TNATG
-459 HQNLNRSPYNH
+459 YQNLNQSEYSYYWPYN
-470 YWSYNHYFNLTWKNG
+470 YSFNLTWDNG

-502 PPTYGFSELVD
+502 PPTYGYSPTVNTIQD
-513 TTQNTAPATMTFQT
+513 THADYPVMTFQQPGT
-527 TGVLEEIEDSVVLNT
+527 LEETEDSMPITT
-542 LSQSGEDRGENTS
+542 LTESGEDRGENTS

-626 TEEDTMEYT
+626 TKEDTMEYT
-635 TDGLLIEF
+635 TDSLLIEF
-643 DDEMNPNVS
+643 DDEMNPNMS

-734 YRIGDFVWR
+734 YRIGNFVWR

-965 PQPKDETYTIGDFVW
+965 PQP
-980 RDEDHNGVQNDGEH
+980 
-994 GLEGVLVTLKTADG
+994 
-1008 VVLNTTTSDAN
+1008 
-1019 GHYQFTNVQKGKYI
+1019 
-1033 VEFTT
+1033 
-1038 PEGYE
+1038 
-1043 ATSKHT
+1043 
-1049 TANTEK
+1049 
-1055 DSDGLIANIDVTQDD
+1055 
-1070 MSIDAGFFPLE
+1070 
-1081 NWNPQPKDETYTIG
+1081 
-1095 DFVWRDEGHNGVQND
+1095 
-1110 GEHGLEGVLV
+1110 
-1120 TLKTAD
+1120 
-1126 GVVLNTTTSD
+1126 
-1136 ANGHYQF
+1136 
-1143 TNVQKGKYIVE
+1143 
-1154 FTTPEGYEP
+1154 
-1163 TSKHTTANTEKDS
+1163 
-1176 DGLIAN
+1176 
-1182 IDVTQDD
+1182 
-1189 MSIDAGFFPLEN
+1189 
-1201 WNPQPEPKN
+1201 
-1210 PDDKEKPA
+1210 
-1218 PEQPD
+1218 
-1223 VPQPE
+1223 E

-1275 DKEKPAPEQPDA
+1275 DKEKPAPEQPDV

-1320 QTDEALPQTGES
+1320 QTDEALPKTGES

>member
-41 ATTQEHNVETEQTKT
+41 TTTQEQNAEKEQAKT
-56 EGELTTEVAQ
+56 EGELTTEAAQ
-66 QAVSE
+66 QTAVE
-71 SAPIAENMQKTT
+71 SIPASENMQERTL
-83 SVASENAKEVT
+83 VASENGKEVT
-94 ASDSTQEVTKTEAKD
+94 TTESTQEVTKTETKD
-109 TATMKDSEIAQPVSE
+109 TVTMKDSEIAQPVSE
-124 VNKPVTQTAPVQAP
+124 VNKPVTQTAPVQTP
-138 TTATEHKSPRQAQEL
+138 TTATEQKSTRQAQED
-153 TAPMDTKVIN
+153 TAPMGMKEVN

-170 TSKVKVETSS
+170 TSKVKVENSS
-180 ITGHQNNDK
+180 ITGHQNNDR
-189 TYRQSN
+189 TYRQPD

-207 NYDWSFENGIKAGD
+207 NYDWSFDKDIKNDD
-221 YFDFQLSDN
+221 YFEFQLSDN

-255 AYGEVKDKNRI
+255 AFGEINEQNRV

-271 DYVSDKENVVGKL
+271 DYVNQKENLKGKL
-284 SLNLFINPAKVQ
+284 ALNLFIKPDKVQ
-296 NRGNINVS
+296 TAGNITVS
-304 STLGSIKTEE
+304 SKLGNQVTSQN
-314 TFNIE
+314 FNIQ
-319 YIDGVKNNEGV
+319 YIDGVKNRAGV
-330 TLNGRLDDL
+330 TLNGRIDTL
-339 SKADQSFTHYTT
+339 SKTDQTFTHFAT
-351 FKPSQNELTNVS
+351 FKPNNNALTSVTITGKVKNGALQNG
-363 LKGTVTTGAIENG
+363 K
-376 IAGEVKIYEFIGS
+376 AGEVKVYEFIGS
-389 GELPE
+389 GELPQ
-394 SVYANVNDTSH
+394 SVYANVNDTKQ
-405 FNDITSNLSNSIK
+405 FNDITKSMKSIK
-418 STSTGYEIT
+418 NNSNGYEIT
-427 FDMKNKK
+427 FDMNKDNH
-434 PYVIVYK
+434 PYIIVYQ
-441 GHYNKDASDFDFT
+441 GHFNNNAKDFDFS
-454 TNAIG
+454 TNATG
-459 HQNLNRSPYNH
+459 YQNLNQSGYSYYWPYN
-470 YWSYNHYFNLTWKNG
+470 YSFNLTWDNG

-502 PPTYGFSELVD
+502 PPTYGYSPTVNTIQD
-513 TTQNTAPATMTFQT
+513 THADYPVMTFQQPGT
-527 TGVLEEIEDSVVLNT
+527 LEETEDSMPITT
-542 LSQSGEDRGENTS
+542 LTESGEDRGENTS

-652 GQYDDIT
+652 GQYDAIT

-965 PQPKDETYTIGDFVW
+965 PQPEPKNPDDRE
-980 RDEDHNGVQNDGEH
+980 
-994 GLEGVLVTLKTADG
+994 KPA
-1008 VVLNTTTSDAN
+1008 
-1019 GHYQFTNVQKGKYI
+1019 
-1033 VEFTT
+1033 
-1038 PEGYE
+1038 PEQP
-1043 ATSKHT
+1043 
-1049 TANTEK
+1049 
-1055 DSDGLIANIDVTQDD
+1055 DV
-1070 MSIDAGFFPLE
+1070 
-1081 NWNPQPKDETYTIG
+1081 
-1095 DFVWRDEGHNGVQND
+1095 
-1110 GEHGLEGVLV
+1110 
-1120 TLKTAD
+1120 
-1126 GVVLNTTTSD
+1126 
-1136 ANGHYQF
+1136 
-1143 TNVQKGKYIVE
+1143 
-1154 FTTPEGYEP
+1154 
-1163 TSKHTTANTEKDS
+1163 
-1176 DGLIAN
+1176 
-1182 IDVTQDD
+1182 
-1189 MSIDAGFFPLEN
+1189 
-1201 WNPQPEPKN
+1201 PQPEPKN

-1242 PDVPQPEPKNP
+1242 PDV
-1253 DDREK
+1253 
-1258 PAPEQPDVP
+1258 
-1267 QPEPKNPD
+1267 
-1275 DKEKPAPEQPDA
+1275 

>member
-41 ATTQEHNVETEQTKT
+41 ATTREQNVETEQAKT
-56 EGELTTEVAQ
+56 ERELTTKVAQ

-71 SAPIAENMQKTT
+71 SAPIAENMQETT
-83 SVASENAKEVT
+83 SVASENAKAVT
-94 ASDSTQEVTKTEAKD
+94 ASDSTQEVTKTETKD

-124 VNKPVTQTAPVQAP
+124 VNKPVTQTAPFQTP
-138 TTATEHKSPRQAQEL
+138 TTATEHKSPRQVQEV
-153 TAPMDTKVIN
+153 TSPVDTKVIN

-170 TSKVKVETSS
+170 TSKVKVEKSS

-189 TYRQSN
+189 TYHQSN

-207 NYDWSFENGIKAGD
+207 NYDWSFENSIKEGD

-230 VDTNGISTVKKV
+230 VDTNGISTTKKV
-242 PNIVD
+242 PNILDVQD
-247 TQNNDTVI
+247 SDKVI

-459 HQNLNRSPYNH
+459 HQNLNSSPYNY

-485 VAFYSNNASGE
+485 VAFYSNKANGE

-502 PPTYGFSELVD
+502 PPTYGYSPTVNTIQD
-513 TTQNTAPATMTFQT
+513 THADYPVMTFQQPGT
-527 TGVLEEIEDSVVLNT
+527 LEETEDSMPITT
-542 LSQSGEDRGENTS
+542 LTESGEDRGENTS
-555 PIIETT
+555 SIIETT

-1081 NWNPQPKDETYTIG
+1081 NWNPQP
-1095 DFVWRDEGHNGVQND
+1095 
-1110 GEHGLEGVLV
+1110 
-1120 TLKTAD
+1120 
-1126 GVVLNTTTSD
+1126 
-1136 ANGHYQF
+1136 
-1143 TNVQKGKYIVE
+1143 
-1154 FTTPEGYEP
+1154 
-1163 TSKHTTANTEKDS
+1163 
-1176 DGLIAN
+1176 
-1182 IDVTQDD
+1182 
-1189 MSIDAGFFPLEN
+1189 
-1201 WNPQPEPKN
+1201 
-1210 PDDKEKPA
+1210 
-1218 PEQPD
+1218 
-1223 VPQPE
+1223 E

-1275 DKEKPAPEQPDA
+1275 DKEKPAPEQPDV

-1320 QTDEALPQTGES
+1320 QTDEALPKTGES

>member
-41 ATTQEHNVETEQTKT
+41 TTTQEQNAEKEQAKT
-56 EGELTTEVAQ
+56 EGELTTEAAQ
-66 QAVSE
+66 QTAVE
-71 SAPIAENMQKTT
+71 SIPASENMQERTL
-83 SVASENAKEVT
+83 VASENGKEVT
-94 ASDSTQEVTKTEAKD
+94 TTESTQEVTKTETKD
-109 TATMKDSEIAQPVSE
+109 TVTMKATEIVQPVSQID
-124 VNKPVTQTAPVQAP
+124 KSVTQTAAPVAEP
-138 TTATEHKSPRQAQEL
+138 STANKQTSPRQVQEL

-170 TSKVKVETSS
+170 TSKVKVEKSS
-180 ITGHQNNDK
+180 ITGHQNKDK
-189 TYRQSN
+189 TYHQSN

-207 NYDWSFENGIKAGD
+207 NYEWTFDKDIKNDD
-221 YFDFQLSDN
+221 YFEFQLSDN

-255 AYGEVKDKNRI
+255 AFGEINEQNRV

-271 DYVSDKENVVGKL
+271 DYVSKKDNVKGNL
-284 SLNLFINPAKVQ
+284 SLNLFIDPSKVL
-296 NRGNINVS
+296 NNGNTTVS
-304 STLGSIKTEE
+304 SILNGTKTES

-319 YIDGVKNNEGV
+319 YIDGIHNAAGV
-330 TLNGRLDDL
+330 TLNGRLDEL
-339 SKADQSFTHYTT
+339 SKANQTFTHFAT
-351 FKPSQNELTNVS
+351 FKPKHNKLSSVTIKGKVKNGVLQNSN
-363 LKGTVTTGAIENG
+363 N
-376 IAGEVKIYEFIGS
+376 GEVKVYEFIGN
-389 GELPE
+389 GELPQ
-394 SVYANVNDTSH
+394 SVYANVNDTNQ
-405 FNDITSNLSNSIK
+405 FKDITTSMNSKKSNG
-418 STSTGYEIT
+418 TGYEIT
-427 FDMKNKK
+427 FDTMNDK
-434 PYVIVYK
+434 PYVILYK
-441 GHYNKDASDFDFT
+441 GYFDSNSKDFDFT
-454 TNAIG
+454 TNATG
-459 HQNLNRSPYNH
+459 YQNLNQSSYY
-470 YWSYNHYFNLTWKNG
+470 YWPYNHYFNLTWDNG

-542 LSQSGEDRGENTS
+542 LSQSGEDRSENTS

-626 TEEDTMEYT
+626 IEEDTMEYT

-725 DPNIDTSAT
+725 DPNNDTSAT

-754 EHGLEGVLVTL
+754 EHGLESVLVTL
-765 KTADGVVLNTTTS
+765 KTADGVILNTTTS

-813 NTEKDSDGLIANID
+813 NSDGLIANID

-885 TADGVV
+885 TADGVI

-933 TEKDSDGLIAN
+933 
-944 IDVTQD
+944 
-950 DMSIDAGFFPLENWN
+950 
-965 PQPKDETYTIGDFVW
+965 
-980 RDEDHNGVQNDGEH
+980 
-994 GLEGVLVTLKTADG
+994 
-1008 VVLNTTTSDAN
+1008 
-1019 GHYQFTNVQKGKYI
+1019 
-1033 VEFTT
+1033 
-1038 PEGYE
+1038 
-1043 ATSKHT
+1043 
-1049 TANTEK
+1049 
-1055 DSDGLIANIDVTQDD
+1055 
-1070 MSIDAGFFPLE
+1070 
-1081 NWNPQPKDETYTIG
+1081 
-1095 DFVWRDEGHNGVQND
+1095 
-1110 GEHGLEGVLV
+1110 
-1120 TLKTAD
+1120 
-1126 GVVLNTTTSD
+1126 
-1136 ANGHYQF
+1136 
-1143 TNVQKGKYIVE
+1143 
-1154 FTTPEGYEP
+1154 
-1163 TSKHTTANTEKDS
+1163 S

-1242 PDVPQPEPKNP
+1242 PDVPQP
-1253 DDREK
+1253 
-1258 PAPEQPDVP
+1258 
-1267 QPEPKNPD
+1267 
-1275 DKEKPAPEQPDA
+1275 
-1287 PQPKPMLPGEKVK
+1287 KPMLPGEKVK

-1320 QTDEALPQTGES
+1320 QTDEVLPKTGES

>member
-124 VNKPVTQTAPVQAP
+124 VNKPVTQTAAPVAEP
-138 TTATEHKSPRQAQEL
+138 STANKQTSPRQVQEL

-170 TSKVKVETSS
+170 TSKVKVEKSS
-180 ITGHQNNDK
+180 ITGHQNKDK
-189 TYRQSN
+189 TYHQSN

-207 NYDWSFENGIKAGD
+207 NYEWTFENGIKAGD

-255 AYGEVKDKNRI
+255 AFGEINEQNRV

-459 HQNLNRSPYNH
+459 HQNLNSSPYNY

-485 VAFYSNNASGE
+485 VAFYSNKANGE

-502 PPTYGFSELVD
+502 PPTYGYSPTVNTIQD
-513 TTQNTAPATMTFQT
+513 THADYPVMTFQQPGT
-527 TGVLEEIEDSVVLNT
+527 LEETEDSMPITT
-542 LSQSGEDRGENTS
+542 LTESGEDRGENTS
-555 PIIETT
+555 SIIETT

-1081 NWNPQPKDETYTIG
+1081 NWNPQP
-1095 DFVWRDEGHNGVQND
+1095 
-1110 GEHGLEGVLV
+1110 
-1120 TLKTAD
+1120 
-1126 GVVLNTTTSD
+1126 
-1136 ANGHYQF
+1136 
-1143 TNVQKGKYIVE
+1143 
-1154 FTTPEGYEP
+1154 
-1163 TSKHTTANTEKDS
+1163 
-1176 DGLIAN
+1176 
-1182 IDVTQDD
+1182 
-1189 MSIDAGFFPLEN
+1189 
-1201 WNPQPEPKN
+1201 EPKN
-1210 PDDKEKPA
+1210 PDDKEKPG

-1228 PKNPDDKEKPAPEQ
+1228 PKNPDDREKPAPEQ

-1275 DKEKPAPEQPDA
+1275 DKEKPAPEQPDV

-1320 QTDEALPQTGES
+1320 QTDEALPKTGES

>member
-124 VNKPVTQTAPVQAP
+124 VNKPVTQTAAPVAEP
-138 TTATEHKSPRQAQEL
+138 STANKQTSPRQVQEL

-170 TSKVKVETSS
+170 TSKVKVEKSS
-180 ITGHQNNDK
+180 ITGHQNKDK
-189 TYRQSN
+189 TYHQSN

-230 VDTNGISTVKKV
+230 VDTNGISTIKKV
-242 PNIVD
+242 PHIMD
-247 TQNNDTVI
+247 SQNSEQII
-255 AYGEVKDKNRI
+255 AYGEINENNRV
-266 RYRFT
+266 RYRFM
-271 DYVSDKENVVGKL
+271 DYVNQKENLKGKL
-284 SLNLFINPAKVQ
+284 SLNLFIKPDKVQ
-296 NRGNINVS
+296 DEGKITVTS
-304 STLGSIKTEE
+304 QLGKEMTSQEFDIK
-314 TFNIE
+314 
-319 YIDGVKNNEGV
+319 YIDGVKSPSGI
-330 TLNGRLDDL
+330 TLNGRLDEL
-339 SKADQSFTHYTT
+339 SKADQSFTHYAI
-351 FKPSQNELTNVS
+351 FKPKHNNLTNVT
-363 LKGTVTTGAIENG
+363 LRGTVSNNAQQNEKNG
-376 IAGEVKIYEFIGS
+376 QVNVYEYIGQ
-389 GELPE
+389 GELPQ
-394 SVYANVNDTSH
+394 SAYANVKDTNQ
-405 FNDITSNLSNSIK
+405 FRDITNSLRP
-418 STSTGYEIT
+418 TTVNSTGYQIT
-427 FDMKNKK
+427 FDHINKK

-441 GHYNKDASDFDFT
+441 GHYKNEAKDLEFT
-454 TNAIG
+454 TNATDY
-459 HQNLNRSPYNH
+459 HSSNLY
-470 YWSYNHYFNLTWKNG
+470 SYNYWPYYGSFNLTWKNG
-485 VAFYSNNASGE
+485 VAFYSNKANGE

-734 YRIGDFVWR
+734 YRIGNFVWRDEDHNGVQNDGEHGLEGVLVTLKTADGVVLNTTTSDANGHYQFTNVQKGKYIVEFTTPEGYEATSKHTTANTEKDSDGLIANIDVTQDDMSIDAGFFPLENWNAQPKDETYTIGDFVWR

-1081 NWNPQPKDETYTIG
+1081 NWNPQP
-1095 DFVWRDEGHNGVQND
+1095 
-1110 GEHGLEGVLV
+1110 
-1120 TLKTAD
+1120 
-1126 GVVLNTTTSD
+1126 
-1136 ANGHYQF
+1136 
-1143 TNVQKGKYIVE
+1143 
-1154 FTTPEGYEP
+1154 
-1163 TSKHTTANTEKDS
+1163 
-1176 DGLIAN
+1176 
-1182 IDVTQDD
+1182 
-1189 MSIDAGFFPLEN
+1189 
-1201 WNPQPEPKN
+1201 EPKN
-1210 PDDKEKPA
+1210 PDDKEKPG

-1228 PKNPDDKEKPAPEQ
+1228 PKNPDDREKPAPEQ

-1275 DKEKPAPEQPDA
+1275 DKEKPAPEQPDV

-1320 QTDEALPQTGES
+1320 QTDEALPKTGES

>member
-41 ATTQEHNVETEQTKT
+41 ATTREQNVETEQAKT
-56 EGELTTEVAQ
+56 ERELTTKVAQ

-71 SAPIAENMQKTT
+71 SAPIAENMQETT
-83 SVASENAKEVT
+83 SVASENAKAVT

-124 VNKPVTQTAPVQAP
+124 VNKPVTQTAPFQTP
-138 TTATEHKSPRQAQEL
+138 TTATEHKSPRQVQEV
-153 TAPMDTKVIN
+153 TSPVDTKVIN

-207 NYDWSFENGIKAGD
+207 NYEWTFDKDIKNDD
-221 YFDFQLSDN
+221 YFEFQLSDN

-255 AYGEVKDKNRI
+255 AFGEINEQNRV

-271 DYVSDKENVVGKL
+271 DYVSKKDNVKGNL
-284 SLNLFINPAKVQ
+284 SLNLFIDPSKVL
-296 NRGNINVS
+296 NNGNTTVS
-304 STLGSIKTEE
+304 SILNATKTES

-319 YIDGVKNNEGV
+319 YIDGIHNAAGV
-330 TLNGRLDDL
+330 TLNGRLDEL
-339 SKADQSFTHYTT
+339 SKANQTFTHFAT
-351 FKPSQNELTNVS
+351 FKPKHNKLSSVTIKGKVKNGVLQNSN
-363 LKGTVTTGAIENG
+363 N
-376 IAGEVKIYEFIGS
+376 GEVKVYEFIGN
-389 GELPE
+389 GELPQ
-394 SVYANVNDTSH
+394 SVYANVNDTNQ
-405 FNDITSNLSNSIK
+405 FKDITTSMNSKKSNG
-418 STSTGYEIT
+418 TGYEIT
-427 FDMKNKK
+427 FDMMNDK
-434 PYVIVYK
+434 PYVILYK
-441 GHYNKDASDFDFT
+441 GYFDSNSKDFDFT
-454 TNAIG
+454 TNATG
-459 HQNLNRSPYNH
+459 YQNLNQSSYY
-470 YWSYNHYFNLTWKNG
+470 YWPYNHYFNLTWDNG

-542 LSQSGEDRGENTS
+542 LSQSGEDRSENTS

-561 EDSQPVEFEEETNHG
+561 EDSQPVEFEEETSHG

-1081 NWNPQPKDETYTIG
+1081 NWNPQP
-1095 DFVWRDEGHNGVQND
+1095 
-1110 GEHGLEGVLV
+1110 
-1120 TLKTAD
+1120 
-1126 GVVLNTTTSD
+1126 
-1136 ANGHYQF
+1136 
-1143 TNVQKGKYIVE
+1143 
-1154 FTTPEGYEP
+1154 
-1163 TSKHTTANTEKDS
+1163 
-1176 DGLIAN
+1176 
-1182 IDVTQDD
+1182 
-1189 MSIDAGFFPLEN
+1189 
-1201 WNPQPEPKN
+1201 EPKN

-1228 PKNPDDKEKPAPEQ
+1228 PKNPDDREKPAPEQPDVPQPEPKNPDDREKPAPEQ

-1275 DKEKPAPEQPDA
+1275 DKEKPAPEQPDV

-1320 QTDEALPQTGES
+1320 QTDEALPKTGES

>member
-41 ATTQEHNVETEQTKT
+41 TTTQEQNAEKEQAKT
-56 EGELTTEVAQ
+56 EGELTTEAAQ
-66 QAVSE
+66 QTAVE
-71 SAPIAENMQKTT
+71 SIPASENMQERTL
-83 SVASENAKEVT
+83 VASENGKEVT
-94 ASDSTQEVTKTEAKD
+94 TTESTQEVTKTETKD
-109 TATMKDSEIAQPVSE
+109 TVTMKATEIVQPVSQID
-124 VNKPVTQTAPVQAP
+124 KSVTQTAAPVAEP
-138 TTATEHKSPRQAQEL
+138 STANKQTSPRQVQEL

-170 TSKVKVETSS
+170 TSKVKVEKSS
-180 ITGHQNNDK
+180 ITGHQNKDK
-189 TYRQSN
+189 TYHQSN

-207 NYDWSFENGIKAGD
+207 NYDWSFENGIRAGD

-230 VDTNGISTVKKV
+230 VDTNGISTTKKV
-242 PNIVD
+242 PNILDVQD
-247 TQNNDTVI
+247 SDKVI

-389 GELPE
+389 GKLPE

-901 HYQFTNVQKGKYI
+901 HYQ
-914 VEFTTPE
+914 
-921 GYEATSKHTTAN
+921 
-933 TEKDSDGLIAN
+933 
-944 IDVTQD
+944 
-950 DMSIDAGFFPLENWN
+950 
-965 PQPKDETYTIGDFVW
+965 
-980 RDEDHNGVQNDGEH
+980 
-994 GLEGVLVTLKTADG
+994 
-1008 VVLNTTTSDAN
+1008 
-1019 GHYQFTNVQKGKYI
+1019 
-1033 VEFTT
+1033 
-1038 PEGYE
+1038 
-1043 ATSKHT
+1043 
-1049 TANTEK
+1049 
-1055 DSDGLIANIDVTQDD
+1055 
-1070 MSIDAGFFPLE
+1070 
-1081 NWNPQPKDETYTIG
+1081 
-1095 DFVWRDEGHNGVQND
+1095 
-1110 GEHGLEGVLV
+1110 
-1120 TLKTAD
+1120 
-1126 GVVLNTTTSD
+1126 
-1136 ANGHYQF
+1136 
-1143 TNVQKGKYIVE
+1143 
-1154 FTTPEGYEP
+1154 
-1163 TSKHTTANTEKDS
+1163 
-1176 DGLIAN
+1176 
-1182 IDVTQDD
+1182 
-1189 MSIDAGFFPLEN
+1189 
-1201 WNPQPEPKN
+1201 
-1210 PDDKEKPA
+1210 
-1218 PEQPD
+1218 
-1223 VPQPE
+1223 
-1228 PKNPDDKEKPAPEQ
+1228 
-1242 PDVPQPEPKNP
+1242 
-1253 DDREK
+1253 
-1258 PAPEQPDVP
+1258 
-1267 QPEPKNPD
+1267 
-1275 DKEKPAPEQPDA
+1275 
-1287 PQPKPMLPGEKVK
+1287 
-1300 PKPTHPGEAMQ
+1300 
-1311 TTPQDKSTS
+1311 
-1320 QTDEALPQTGES
+1320 
-1332 SSQSSALIF
+1332 
-1341 GGLLSLLGLGL
+1341 
-1352 LRRSSKQNR
+1352 
-1361 SSMK
+1361 

>member
-41 ATTQEHNVETEQTKT
+41 TTTQEQNAEKEQAKT
-56 EGELTTEVAQ
+56 ERELTTEAAQ
-66 QAVSE
+66 QTAVE
-71 SAPIAENMQKTT
+71 SIPASENMQKTT
-83 SVASENAKEVT
+83 SVASENGKEVT
-94 ASDSTQEVTKTEAKD
+94 TTESTQEVTKTETKD
-109 TATMKDSEIAQPVSE
+109 TVTMKATEIVQPVSQID
-124 VNKPVTQTAPVQAP
+124 KSVTQTAAPVAEP
-138 TTATEHKSPRQAQEL
+138 STANKQTSPRQVQEL

-170 TSKVKVETSS
+170 TSKVKVEKSS
-180 ITGHQNNDK
+180 ITGHQNKDK
-189 TYRQSN
+189 TYHQSN

-207 NYDWSFENGIKAGD
+207 NYEWTFDKDIKNDD
-221 YFDFQLSDN
+221 YFEFQLSDN

-255 AYGEVKDKNRI
+255 AFGEINEQNRV
-266 RYRFT
+266 RYRFM
-271 DYVSDKENVVGKL
+271 DYVNQKENLKGKL
-284 SLNLFINPAKVQ
+284 ALNLFIKPDKVQ
-296 NRGNINVS
+296 TAGNITVS
-304 STLGSIKTEE
+304 SKLGNQVTSQN
-314 TFNIE
+314 FNIQ
-319 YIDGVKNNEGV
+319 YIDGVKSASGI
-330 TLNGRLDDL
+330 TLNGRLDEL
-339 SKADQSFTHYTT
+339 SKADQSFTHYAT
-351 FKPSQNELTNVS
+351 FNPNNNKLTSVS
-363 LKGTVTTGAIENG
+363 IVGTVING
-376 IAGEVKIYEFIGS
+376 SRQNGNPGEVKVYEFIGS
-389 GELPE
+389 GNLPQ
-394 SVYANVNDTSH
+394 SVYANINDTQQ
-405 FNDITSNLSNSIK
+405 FNDITSKVSISNNK
-418 STSTGYEIT
+418 SVGYQIN
-427 FDMKNKK
+427 FDVEGKHS
-434 PYVIVYK
+434 YVIVYK
-441 GHYNKDASDFDFT
+441 GHYDSNAKDFSFR
-454 TNAIG
+454 TNATG
-459 HQNLNRSPYNH
+459 YQNLNQSKYSYYWPYN
-470 YWSYNHYFNLTWKNG
+470 YSFNLTWDNG

-502 PPTYGFSELVD
+502 SPTYGYSPTVNTIQD
-513 TTQNTAPATMTFQT
+513 TYADYPVMTFQQPGT
-527 TGVLEEIEDSVVLNT
+527 LEETEDSMPITT
-542 LSQSGEDRGENTS
+542 LTESGEDRSENTS

-576 IQDVTLHADAVDF
+576 IQDVTLHAGAVDF

-754 EHGLEGVLVTL
+754 EQGLEGVLVTL

-863 EDHNGVQNDGEHG
+863 EDHNGVQNDGE
-876 LEGVLVTLK
+876 
-885 TADGVV
+885 
-891 LNTTTSDANG
+891 
-901 HYQFTNVQKGKYI
+901 Q
-914 VEFTTPE
+914 
-921 GYEATSKHTTAN
+921 
-933 TEKDSDGLIAN
+933 
-944 IDVTQD
+944 
-950 DMSIDAGFFPLENWN
+950 
-965 PQPKDETYTIGDFVW
+965 
-980 RDEDHNGVQNDGEH
+980 
-994 GLEGVLVTLKTADG
+994 
-1008 VVLNTTTSDAN
+1008 
-1019 GHYQFTNVQKGKYI
+1019 
-1033 VEFTT
+1033 
-1038 PEGYE
+1038 
-1043 ATSKHT
+1043 
-1049 TANTEK
+1049 
-1055 DSDGLIANIDVTQDD
+1055 
-1070 MSIDAGFFPLE
+1070 
-1081 NWNPQPKDETYTIG
+1081 
-1095 DFVWRDEGHNGVQND
+1095 
-1110 GEHGLEGVLV
+1110 GLEGVLV

-1253 DDREK
+1253 DD
-1258 PAPEQPDVP
+1258 
-1267 QPEPKNPD
+1267 
-1275 DKEKPAPEQPDA
+1275 KEKPAPEQPDA

>member
-41 ATTQEHNVETEQTKT
+41 ATTREQNVETEQAKT
-56 EGELTTEVAQ
+56 ERELTTKVAQ

-71 SAPIAENMQKTT
+71 SAPIAENMQETT
-83 SVASENAKEVT
+83 SVASENAKAVT

-124 VNKPVTQTAPVQAP
+124 VNKPVTQTAPFQTP
-138 TTATEHKSPRQAQEL
+138 TTATEHKSPRQVQEV
-153 TAPMDTKVIN
+153 TSPVDTKVIN

-170 TSKVKVETSS
+170 TSKVKVEKSS

-189 TYRQSN
+189 TYHQSN

-207 NYDWSFENGIKAGD
+207 NYDWSFENSIKEGD

-230 VDTNGISTVKKV
+230 VDTNGISTTKKV
-242 PNIVD
+242 PNILDVQD
-247 TQNNDTVI
+247 SDKVI

-427 FDMKNKK
+427 FNMKNKK

-459 HQNLNRSPYNH
+459 HQNLNSSPYNY

-485 VAFYSNNASGE
+485 VAFYSNKANGE

-502 PPTYGFSELVD
+502 PPTYGYSPTVNTIQD
-513 TTQNTAPATMTFQT
+513 THADYPVMTFQQPGT
-527 TGVLEEIEDSVVLNT
+527 LEETEDSMPITT
-542 LSQSGEDRGENTS
+542 LTESGEDRGENTS
-555 PIIETT
+555 SIIETT

-965 PQPKDETYTIGDFVW
+965 PQP
-980 RDEDHNGVQNDGEH
+980 
-994 GLEGVLVTLKTADG
+994 
-1008 VVLNTTTSDAN
+1008 
-1019 GHYQFTNVQKGKYI
+1019 
-1033 VEFTT
+1033 
-1038 PEGYE
+1038 
-1043 ATSKHT
+1043 
-1049 TANTEK
+1049 
-1055 DSDGLIANIDVTQDD
+1055 
-1070 MSIDAGFFPLE
+1070 
-1081 NWNPQPKDETYTIG
+1081 
-1095 DFVWRDEGHNGVQND
+1095 
-1110 GEHGLEGVLV
+1110 
-1120 TLKTAD
+1120 
-1126 GVVLNTTTSD
+1126 
-1136 ANGHYQF
+1136 
-1143 TNVQKGKYIVE
+1143 
-1154 FTTPEGYEP
+1154 
-1163 TSKHTTANTEKDS
+1163 
-1176 DGLIAN
+1176 
-1182 IDVTQDD
+1182 
-1189 MSIDAGFFPLEN
+1189 
-1201 WNPQPEPKN
+1201 EPKN
-1210 PDDKEKPA
+1210 PDDR
-1218 PEQPD
+1218 
-1223 VPQPE
+1223 
-1228 PKNPDDKEKPAPEQ
+1228 EKPAPEQ

-1275 DKEKPAPEQPDA
+1275 DKEKPAPEQPDVPQPEPKNPDDKEKPA
-1287 PQPKPMLPGEKVK
+1287 PEQPDVPQPKPMLPGEKVK

-1320 QTDEALPQTGES
+1320 QTDEALPKTGES